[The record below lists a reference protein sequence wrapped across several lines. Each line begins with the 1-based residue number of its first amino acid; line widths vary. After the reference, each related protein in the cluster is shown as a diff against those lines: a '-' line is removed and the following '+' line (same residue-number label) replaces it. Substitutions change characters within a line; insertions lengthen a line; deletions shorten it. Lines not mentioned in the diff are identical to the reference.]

1 MAKKKDVTTD
11 NEIFVAQKLAED
23 ELNINEINK
32 PLEMLDFKS
41 FDNNKDLLDYQQQA
55 LINAFR
61 MLVAYFRDFKENKKE
76 FYAFYQK
83 HYSFAHCDF
92 AKKKLNPLLKSHFK
106 VENHCVSFENF
117 INRLAFYMAT
127 GSGKTIVIIKLVELL
142 SVAIRMGL
150 IPKKN
155 IMFFSANEHLIKQ
168 FEKEIEKYNRNKDY
182 FKQID
187 FKNLKSVTNKDFHHA
202 PKNSFIEK
210 IALFYYRADLMSD
223 EESKENLLNYKDYW
237 DNGENYVILDEAHK
251 GNKTES
257 KRQAIFSLLSLKGF
271 LFNFSATFTE
281 ESDLITAVYNLSVGE
296 WVKLGYGKESVLLK
310 KNNLN
315 AFKELKDLNDRE
327 KEIALLKAL
336 LLLGM
341 QKRHQTE
348 GYFYDPLMLVFTHS
362 VNVKNSDAEI
372 FFKTLA
378 RVIEN
383 DDGSDFL
390 KAKDDLLEEL
400 KNPEFLFSDDKD
412 KGYKV
417 NVFKES
423 LKSMD
428 FKGLKEEVFY
438 ASNGHIEVIINPK
451 NNQEI
456 AFKLN
461 TSDKVFCLIRI
472 GDITEWI
479 CEKLKSV
486 KVVSKNLSF
495 KEESYFSQIDKSSIN
510 ILVGSRTFDTGWDS
524 TRPSVILFLNIGLD
538 DDAKKLV
545 KQSFGRGVRIES
557 VKNQRQRLAYLDID
571 EAIKKDLKPNA
582 AMLETLFVIP
592 TNHASLEAILKIQK
606 ESENKGENRGSWR
619 EIKLEKTPI
628 KHALFVPCYRKE
640 QTNALKIS
648 PSASFKMSEKNF
660 KDLKEYFHL
669 MSEKHF
675 ILKHEIYDPKDY
687 TLLKEMIQTA
697 HFKKVPTWH
706 YKDLDHMISEIK
718 GKKGY
723 TLLKDLI
730 QTAHFKKVST
740 WHYKDLDH
748 MISEIKGKLYPNQKV
763 PKDEF
768 NALDSE
774 KIVHFKRI
782 KVRADKKEELIQT
795 IQEVKEYAPL
805 DKETLRIK
813 IAQGEIDPYDTE
825 KHKQD
830 KTFKVDE
837 AELLKLKEHYYT
849 PLIKAKNCDW
859 LKHVVKVESESD
871 FLEELLKI
879 VETLQENYDFWA
891 FSKID
896 EHLDNLFIPYFNNA
910 AERKFFPD
918 FIFWLQKGGTQIICF
933 IDPKGSKHTDYEHKA
948 DAYQLFKDK
957 IFNPKND
964 PNLKIKVVL
973 KFYGDKDDVGERY
986 RDDWIK
992 EGELK
997 DFFLKQL
1004 A

>member
-1 MAKKKDVTTD
+1 MAKKKDLTTH
-11 NEIFVAQKLAED
+11 NEIFVAQKLAEE
-23 ELNINEINK
+23 ELNANEINE

-41 FDNNKDLLDYQQQA
+41 FDNNKELLDYQQQA
-55 LINAFR
+55 LINAFK
-61 MLVAYFRDFKENKKE
+61 MLIAYFRDFKENKKE

-83 HYSFAHCDF
+83 HYSFANCDF
-92 AKKKLNPLLKSHFK
+92 AKKKLNPLLKNSFK
-106 VENHCVSFENF
+106 VENHCVKFENF

-187 FKNLKSVTNKDFHHA
+187 FKSLKSVKNKDFYHA
-202 PKNSFIEK
+202 PKDFFQK

-251 GNKTES
+251 GNKSES

-310 KNNLN
+310 KNNLS

-341 QKRHQTE
+341 QKRYKTE

-390 KAKDDLLEEL
+390 KAKEDLLEEL

-417 NVFKES
+417 KVFKEG

-510 ILVGSRTFDTGWDS
+510 ILVGSRTFETGWDS

-557 VKNQRQRLAYLDID
+557 VKNQRQRLAYLEID
-571 EAIKKDLKPNA
+571 EAIKDSLKPNA
-582 AMLETLFVIP
+582 AMLETLFVIA
-592 TNHASLEAILKIQK
+592 TKSESVKAILDLK
-606 ESENKGENRGSWR
+606 EESSDPSWC
-619 EIKLEKTPI
+619 EVELEKTPI
-628 KHALFVPCYRKE
+628 EHDLFVPCYQEKSIKATDLE
-640 QTNALKIS
+640 S
-648 PSASFKMSEKNF
+648 GSFKMSEKNF

-675 ILKHEIYDPKDY
+675 ILKHEIYNPKDY
-687 TLLKEMIQTA
+687 E
-697 HFKKVPTWH
+697 
-706 YKDLDHMISEIK
+706 
-718 GKKGY
+718 
-723 TLLKDLI
+723 LLKDLI
-730 QTAHFKKVST
+730 QTKRFEIELN
-740 WHYKDLDH
+740 WRYKDLDDL
-748 MISEIKGKLYPNQKV
+748 ISILKKRLYLNQKV

-768 NALDSE
+768 NALDDE

-782 KVRADKKEELIQT
+782 KVRTDKKEELVKT
-795 IQEVKEYAPL
+795 IQEVEEYAPL
-805 DKETLRIK
+805 DKERTK

-830 KTFKVDE
+830 RTFKVDG

-859 LKHVVKVESESD
+859 LKHVVKVKSESD

-879 VETLQENYDFWA
+879 TETLQENYDFWA

-896 EHLDNLFIPYFNNA
+896 EHLDNLFIPYFNGA
-910 AERKFFPD
+910 TERKFFPD

-957 IFNPKND
+957 IFNPKDD

-973 KFYGDKDDVGERY
+973 KFYGDKDEVGERY

>member
-1 MAKKKDVTTD
+1 MAKKKDLTSY
-11 NEIFVAQKLAED
+11 NEIFVAQKLAEE
-23 ELNINEINK
+23 ELNTNEINE
-32 PLEMLDFKS
+32 PLERLDFKS
-41 FDNNKDLLDYQQQA
+41 FDGNKELLDYQQQA

-61 MLVAYFRDFKENKKE
+61 MLVAYFRDFKGSKKE
-76 FYAFYQK
+76 FYAFYQE
-83 HYSFAHCDF
+83 HYSFANCDF
-92 AKKKLNPLLKSHFK
+92 TNKKLNHLLKAYFK

-142 SVAIRMGL
+142 SVAMGMGL

-155 IMFFSANEHLIKQ
+155 IMFFSANENLIKQ
-168 FEKEIEKYNRNKDY
+168 FEKEIEKYNRGKD
-182 FKQID
+182 FSKQID
-187 FKNLKSVTNKDFHHA
+187 FKNLKSITHKDFHRTS
-202 PKNSFIEK
+202 KDSLIEK
-210 IALFYYRADLMSD
+210 ITLFYYRADLMSD

-237 DNGENYVILDEAHK
+237 DNGENYVILDEVHK
-251 GNKTES
+251 GNKSES

-281 ESDLITAVYNLSVGE
+281 ESDLITSVYNLSVGE

-315 AFKELKDLNDRE
+315 AFKDLKDLNDRE

-341 QKRHQTE
+341 QKRYKTE
-348 GYFYDPLMLVFTHS
+348 GYFHDPLMLVFTHS
-362 VNVKNSDAEI
+362 VNVENSDAEI

-378 RVIEN
+378 CVIEN
-383 DDGSDFL
+383 DDGNDFV
-390 KAKDDLLEEL
+390 KAKEDLLEEL
-400 KNPEFLFSDDKD
+400 KDPEFLFSANKDKD
-412 KGYKV
+412 YKV
-417 NVFKES
+417 KVFKEG

-438 ASNGHIEVIINPK
+438 ASSGHIEVIINPK

-479 CEKLKSV
+479 HEKLKSV

-510 ILVGSRTFDTGWDS
+510 ILVGSRTFETGWDS

-571 EAIKKDLKPNA
+571 EAIKKALKPNA

-592 TNHASLEAILKIQK
+592 TNHASLEAILNIQE
-606 ESENKGENRGSWR
+606 ESENRGENGGSWR

-628 KHALFVPCYRKE
+628 KHDLFVPCYRKE
-640 QTNALKIS
+640 PTSILKIS
-648 PSASFKMSEKNF
+648 PNASFKMSEKNF
-660 KDLKEYFHL
+660 KDLKEYFNL

-687 TLLKEMIQTA
+687 ATLKDMIQKA
-697 HFKKVPTWH
+697 HFN
-706 YKDLDHMISEIK
+706 
-718 GKKGY
+718 
-723 TLLKDLI
+723 
-730 QTAHFKKVST
+730 KVST
-740 WHYKDLDH
+740 WHYKDLDY

-782 KVRADKKEELIQT
+782 KVKAGKKEVLIKT
-795 IQEVKEYAPL
+795 IQEVKEHVPL
-805 DKETLRIK
+805 DKETLIK
-813 IAQGEIDPYDTE
+813 KNAQVEIDSYDTE
-825 KHKQD
+825 KHKPD
-830 KTFKVDE
+830 RTFKVDD

-849 PLIKAKNCDW
+849 PLIKAKDCDW
-859 LKHVVKVESESD
+859 LKHVVKVKSEID
-871 FLEELLKI
+871 FLQELQDQETTK
-879 VETLQENYDFWA
+879 TLQANYDFWA

-896 EHLDNLFIPYFNNA
+896 EHLDNLFIPYIDGA
-910 AERKFFPD
+910 AERRFFPD
-918 FIFWLQKGGTQIICF
+918 FIFWLQKGDTQIICF
-933 IDPKGSKHTDYEHKA
+933 IDPKGTKISDYQHKA
-948 DAYQLFKDK
+948 DWYKILFKDRV
-957 IFNPKND
+957 FNSKDNPHF
-964 PNLKIKVVL
+964 KIKVVL
-973 KFYGDKDDVGERY
+973 KFYGNKDDVGENY
-986 RDDWIK
+986 RDDWIQK
-992 EGELK
+992 GKLN
-997 DFFLKQL
+997 DFFLTL
-1004 A
+1004 RD

>member
-1 MAKKKDVTTD
+1 MAKKKDLTTD
-11 NEIFVAQKLAED
+11 NEIFVAQKLAEE
-23 ELNINEINK
+23 ELNTNEINE
-32 PLEMLDFKS
+32 PLERLDFKS
-41 FDNNKDLLDYQQQA
+41 FDNNKELLDYQQQA

-61 MLVAYFRDFKENKKE
+61 MLAAYFRDFKENKKE

-83 HYSFAHCDF
+83 HYSFANCDF
-92 AKKKLNPLLKSHFK
+92 AKKKLNHLLKSHFK
-106 VENHCVSFENF
+106 VENDCVSFENF

-155 IMFFSANEHLIKQ
+155 IMFFSANENLIQQ

-182 FKQID
+182 SKQID
-187 FKNLKSVTNKDFHHA
+187 FKNLKSVKNKDFYHS
-202 PKNSFIEK
+202 PKGSFIEK
-210 IALFYYRADLMSD
+210 IALFYYRADLMND
-223 EESKENLLNYKDYW
+223 EESKENLLNYKDCW

-341 QKRHQTE
+341 QKRYQTE
-348 GYFYDPLMLVFTHS
+348 GYFHDPLMLVFTHS

-383 DDGSDFL
+383 DDESDFS
-390 KAKDDLLEEL
+390 KAKDELLEEL
-400 KNPEFLFSDDKD
+400 ESPEFLFSDGKD
-412 KGYKV
+412 QNYKIE
-417 NVFKES
+417 VFKKG
-423 LKSMD
+423 LNDMD
-428 FKGLKEEVFY
+428 FKGLKEAVFY

-461 TSDKVFCLIRI
+461 TSDKVFCLIKI

-479 CEKLKSV
+479 REKLKSV

-571 EAIKKDLKPNA
+571 EAVKKDLKPNA

-592 TNHASLEAILKIQK
+592 TNHASLEAILKFQK
-606 ESENKGENRGSWR
+606 ESENGGENRGSWH
-619 EIKLEKTPI
+619 EIKLEKTRI
-628 KHALFVPCYRKE
+628 EHALFVPCYRKE
-640 QTNALKIS
+640 QTNALKIP

-675 ILKHEIYDPKDY
+675 ILKHEFYNPKDY
-687 TLLKEMIQTA
+687 ELLKEMIQ
-697 HFKKVPTWH
+697 K
-706 YKDLDHMISEIK
+706 E
-718 GKKGY
+718 
-723 TLLKDLI
+723 
-730 QTAHFKKVST
+730 HFKKVST
-740 WHYKDLDH
+740 WHYKDLDY

-768 NALDSE
+768 NALDNE

-782 KVRADKKEELIQT
+782 QVKASKKEALMKA

-805 DKETLRIK
+805 DKERIK
-813 IAQGEIDPYDTE
+813 IAQGEIDPYDTD

-830 KTFKVDE
+830 RTFKVDG

-859 LKHVVKVESESD
+859 LKHVVKVKSESD

-879 VETLQENYDFWA
+879 TETLQENYDFWA

-896 EHLDNLFIPYFNNA
+896 EHLDNLFIPYIDNA
-910 AERKFFPD
+910 TERKFFPD
-918 FIFWLQKGGTQIICF
+918 FIFWLEKGGTQIICF
-933 IDPKGSKHTDYEHKA
+933 IDPKGTEHTSGLRKA
-948 DAYQLFKDK
+948 DPYKNLFKDK

-964 PNLKIKVVL
+964 PNFKIKVVL
-973 KFYGDKDDVGERY
+973 KFYGNKDRVPELY
-986 RDDWIK
+986 RDDWIEK
-992 EGELK
+992 GKLEYFFLDLK
-997 DFFLKQL
+997 DWPDFIERG
-1004 A
+1004 

>member
-1 MAKKKDVTTD
+1 MAKKKDLTTD
-11 NEIFVAQKLAED
+11 NEIFVAQKLAEE
-23 ELNINEINK
+23 ELNANEINE

-41 FDNNKDLLDYQQQA
+41 FDNNKELLDYQQQA

-61 MLVAYFRDFKENKKE
+61 VLVAYFRDFKENKKE

-92 AKKKLNPLLKSHFK
+92 THKKLHPLLKSHFK
-106 VENHCVSFENF
+106 VENGCVRFENF

-142 SVAIRMGL
+142 SVATRMGL

-182 FKQID
+182 SKQID
-187 FKNLKSVTNKDFHHA
+187 FKNLKSVKNKDFYHS
-202 PKNSFIEK
+202 PKDFFQK

-223 EESKENLLNYKDYW
+223 EESKENLLNYKDCW

-341 QKRHQTE
+341 QKRYKVK
-348 GYFYDPLMLVFTHS
+348 GYFHDPLMLVFTHS
-362 VNVKNSDAEI
+362 VNVENSDAEI

-383 DDGSDFL
+383 DDESDFL
-390 KAKDDLLEEL
+390 KAKEDLLEEL
-400 KNPEFLFSDDKD
+400 KNPEFLFSDDKNQN
-412 KGYKV
+412 YKIE
-417 NVFKES
+417 VFKEG

-438 ASNGHIEVIINPK
+438 ANNGHIEVIINPK

-479 CEKLKSV
+479 REKLKSV

-510 ILVGSRTFDTGWDS
+510 ILVGSRAFDTGWDS

-557 VKNQRQRLAYLDID
+557 VKNQRQRLAYLEID
-571 EAIKKDLKPNA
+571 GSIKKALKPNA

-592 TNHASLEAILKIQK
+592 TNHASLEAILKFQK

-675 ILKHEIYDPKDY
+675 ILKHEFYNPKDY
-687 TLLKEMIQTA
+687 ELLKEM
-697 HFKKVPTWH
+697 
-706 YKDLDHMISEIK
+706 
-718 GKKGY
+718 
-723 TLLKDLI
+723 I

-740 WHYKDLDH
+740 WHYKDLDY

-768 NALDSE
+768 NALDNE
-774 KIVHFKRI
+774 KIVHFKRV
-782 KVRADKKEELIQT
+782 KVRADKKEELVKK

-805 DKETLRIK
+805 DKETLRTK
-813 IAQGEIDPYDTE
+813 ITQGEIDSYDTE

-830 KTFKVDE
+830 RTFKVDG

-859 LKHVVKVESESD
+859 LKHVVKVKSESD

-879 VETLQENYDFWA
+879 TETLQENYDFWA

-896 EHLDNLFIPYFNNA
+896 EHLDNLFIPYIDNSTG
-910 AERKFFPD
+910 ERKFFPD
-918 FIFWLQKGGTQIICF
+918 FIFWLEKGGTQIICF
-933 IDPKGSKHTDYEHKA
+933 IDPKGTKLAEYQHKA

-957 IFNPKND
+957 VFNPKND

-973 KFYGDKDDVGERY
+973 KFYGDKDDVGDLY
-986 RDDWIK
+986 RDFWIEK
-992 EGELK
+992 GKLE
-997 DFFLKQL
+997 DFFLTLKPKFIERG
-1004 A
+1004 

>member
-1 MAKKKDVTTD
+1 MAKKKQEIRN
-11 NEIFVAQKLAED
+11 NEIFVAQKLAEE
-23 ELNINEINK
+23 ELNTNEIND

-41 FDNNKDLLDYQQQA
+41 FDNNKELLDYQQQA

-61 MLVAYFRDFKENKKE
+61 VLVAYFRDFKENKKE

-83 HYSFAHCDF
+83 HYSFANCDF

-106 VENHCVSFENF
+106 VENHCVRFENF

-142 SVAIRMGL
+142 SVAMGMGL

-155 IMFFSANEHLIKQ
+155 IMFFSANENLIKQ
-168 FEKEIEKYNRNKDY
+168 FEKEIEKYNRGKDY

-187 FKNLKSVTNKDFHHA
+187 FKSLKGVKNKDFYHA
-202 PKNSFIEK
+202 SKDFFQK

-223 EESKENLLNYKDYW
+223 EESKENLLNYKDCW
-237 DNGENYVILDEAHK
+237 DNGENYVILDEVHK
-251 GNKTES
+251 GNKSES
-257 KRQAIFSLLSLKGF
+257 KRQAIFSLLSLRGF

-327 KEIALLKAL
+327 KEITLLKAL

-341 QKRHQTE
+341 QKRYKVE

-362 VNVKNSDAEI
+362 VNVENSDAEI

-412 KGYKV
+412 KDYKV
-417 NVFKES
+417 KVFKES

-428 FKGLKEEVFY
+428 FKGLKEAIFY

-571 EAIKKDLKPNA
+571 EAIKEKLKPHA

-592 TNHASLEAILKIQK
+592 TNYASLEAILKFQK

-619 EIKLEKTPI
+619 EIKLERTPI
-628 KHALFVPCYRKE
+628 KHDLFVPCYRKE

-697 HFKKVPTWH
+697 HFKKV
-706 YKDLDHMISEIK
+706 
-718 GKKGY
+718 
-723 TLLKDLI
+723 
-730 QTAHFKKVST
+730 ST
-740 WHYKDLDH
+740 WHYKDLDY

-782 KVRADKKEELIQT
+782 KVRADKKEKLIQT

-805 DKETLRIK
+805 D
-813 IAQGEIDPYDTE
+813 TE

-830 KTFKVDE
+830 RTFKVGE

-859 LKHVVKVESESD
+859 LKHVVKVKSESD

-879 VETLQENYDFWA
+879 TETLQENYDFWA

-896 EHLDNLFIPYFNNA
+896 EHLDNLFIPYIENGA
-910 AERKFFPD
+910 TERKFFPD
-918 FIFWLQKGGTQIICF
+918 FIFWLQKSGTQIICF
-933 IDPKGSKHTDYEHKA
+933 IDPKGTEHTSGLRKA
-948 DAYQLFKDK
+948 DAYKLFKGKVFTPKDNPHFK
-957 IFNPKND
+957 IQ
-964 PNLKIKVVL
+964 VVL
-973 KFYGDKDDVGERY
+973 KFYGNKDRVPDDY
-986 RDDWIK
+986 RDH
-992 EGELK
+992 
-997 DFFLKQL
+997 
-1004 A
+1004 

>member
-1 MAKKKDVTTD
+1 MAKKKDLTSY

-23 ELNINEINK
+23 ELNTNEINE
-32 PLEMLDFKS
+32 PLERLDFKS
-41 FDNNKDLLDYQQQA
+41 FDSNKELLDYQQQA

-61 MLVAYFRDFKENKKE
+61 ILVAYFRDFKENKKE

-83 HYSFAHCDF
+83 HYSFANCDF
-92 AKKKLNPLLKSHFK
+92 TNKKLNPLLKSHFK
-106 VENHCVSFENF
+106 VENKCVSFENF

-142 SVAIRMGL
+142 SVAMGMGL

-155 IMFFSANEHLIKQ
+155 IMFFSANENLIKQ
-168 FEKEIEKYNRNKDY
+168 FEKEIEKYNRGKD
-182 FKQID
+182 FSKQID
-187 FKNLKSVTNKDFHHA
+187 FKNLKSITHKDFHRA
-202 PKNSFIEK
+202 PKGFFEK
-210 IALFYYRADLMSD
+210 ITLFYYRTDLMSD

-251 GNKTES
+251 GNKSES

-281 ESDLITAVYNLSVGE
+281 ESDLITSVYNLSVGE

-315 AFKELKDLNDRE
+315 AFKDLKDLNDRE

-341 QKRHQTE
+341 QKRYKTE
-348 GYFYDPLMLVFTHS
+348 GYFHDPLMLVFTHS
-362 VNVKNSDAEI
+362 VNVENSDAEI

-383 DDGSDFL
+383 DDGNDFI
-390 KAKDDLLEEL
+390 KAKEYLLEEI
-400 KNPEFLFSDDKD
+400 KDPEFLFSANKDKD
-412 KGYKV
+412 YKV
-417 NVFKES
+417 KVFKEG

-461 TSDKVFCLIRI
+461 TSDKVFCLIKI

-495 KEESYFSQIDKSSIN
+495 KEESYFSQIDRSSIN
-510 ILVGSRTFDTGWDS
+510 ILVGSRTFETGWDS

-592 TNHASLEAILKIQK
+592 TNHASLEAILTIQK
-606 ESENKGENRGSWR
+606 ESENRGENRGSWR

-640 QTNALKIS
+640 PTSILEL
-648 PSASFKMSEKNF
+648 PESASFKMSEKNF
-660 KDLKEYFHL
+660 KDLKEYFNL

-687 TLLKEMIQTA
+687 AMLKDMIQ
-697 HFKKVPTWH
+697 KVH
-706 YKDLDHMISEIK
+706 V
-718 GKKGY
+718 
-723 TLLKDLI
+723 
-730 QTAHFKKVST
+730 KKVST
-740 WHYKDLDH
+740 WHYKDLDY
-748 MISEIKGKLYPNQKV
+748 MISEIKGKLYPNKKV

-768 NALDSE
+768 NALDNE
-774 KIVHFKRI
+774 KIVHFKRV
-782 KVRADKKEELIQT
+782 KVKADKQEALVKT
-795 IQEVKEYAPL
+795 IQEVKEHVPL
-805 DKETLRIK
+805 DKETLIK
-813 IAQGEIDPYDTE
+813 KIVQGEIDPYDTE

-830 KTFKVDE
+830 KTFKVDD

-849 PLIKAKNCDW
+849 PLIKAKDCDW
-859 LKHVVKVESESD
+859 LKHVVKVKSESD
-871 FLEELLKI
+871 FLQELQDQKTTK
-879 VETLQENYDFWA
+879 TLQANYDFWA

-896 EHLDNLFIPYFNNA
+896 EHLDNLFIPYIDNGA
-910 AERKFFPD
+910 TERKFFPD
-918 FIFWLQKGGTQIICF
+918 FIFWLQKGDTQIICF
-933 IDPKGSKHTDYEHKA
+933 IDPKGITYADYERKA
-948 DAYQLFKDK
+948 DAYKLFKDK

-964 PNLKIKVVL
+964 PHCKIKKIKVVL
-973 KFYGDKDDVGERY
+973 KFYGNKDRVGDNY
-986 RDDWIK
+986 KDYWIK
-992 EGELK
+992 KGKLE
-997 DFFLKQL
+997 DFFLTLKD
-1004 A
+1004 

>member
-1 MAKKKDVTTD
+1 MAKKKDLTTD
-11 NEIFVAQKLAED
+11 NEIFVAQKLAEE
-23 ELNINEINK
+23 ELNTNEINE

-41 FDNNKDLLDYQQQA
+41 FDNNKELLDYQQQA

-61 MLVAYFRDFKENKKE
+61 VLVAYFRDFKESKKE

-83 HYSFAHCDF
+83 HYSFANCDF

-106 VENHCVSFENF
+106 VENHCVKFENF

-168 FEKEIEKYNRNKDY
+168 FEKEIEKYNRSKDY
-182 FKQID
+182 SKQID
-187 FKNLKSVTNKDFHHA
+187 FKNLKSVKNKDFYHS
-202 PKNSFIEK
+202 PKDSLMKE
-210 IALFYYRADLMSD
+210 IALFYYRADLMND

-251 GNKTES
+251 GNKSES
-257 KRQAIFSLLSLKGF
+257 KRQAIFSLLSQKGF

-310 KNNLN
+310 KNNLS

-341 QKRHQTE
+341 QKRHKVE

-378 RVIEN
+378 RMIEN

-390 KAKDDLLEEL
+390 KAKDELLEEL

-412 KGYKV
+412 QKYQKYKIE
-417 NVFKES
+417 VFKES
-423 LKSMD
+423 LKGMD

-479 CEKLKSV
+479 REKLKNV

-495 KEESYFSQIDKSSIN
+495 KEESYFNQIDKSSIN
-510 ILVGSRTFDTGWDS
+510 ILVGSRTFETGWDS

-557 VKNQRQRLAYLDID
+557 VKNQRQRLAYLEID

-592 TNHASLEAILKIQK
+592 TNHASLEAILKFQK

-628 KHALFVPCYRKE
+628 KHDLFVPCYRKE
-640 QTNALKIS
+640 QTNALKIP

-675 ILKHEIYDPKDY
+675 ILKHEIYNPKD
-687 TLLKEMIQTA
+687 
-697 HFKKVPTWH
+697 
-706 YKDLDHMISEIK
+706 
-718 GKKGY
+718 Y

-740 WHYKDLDH
+740 WHYKDLDY

-774 KIVHFKRI
+774 KIVHFKRV
-782 KVRADKKEELIQT
+782 KVRADKKEKLIQT

-805 DKETLRIK
+805 DKETLIMK
-813 IAQGEIDPYDTE
+813 IAQGEIDIDNID

-830 KTFKVDE
+830 RTFKVDE

-859 LKHVVKVESESD
+859 LKHVVKVKSESN

-879 VETLQENYDFWA
+879 TETLQENYDFWA

-896 EHLDNLFIPYFNNA
+896 EHLDNLFIPYIDNGA
-910 AERKFFPD
+910 TERRFFPD
-918 FIFWLQKGGTQIICF
+918 FIFWLQKSGTQFICF
-933 IDPKGSKHTDYEHKA
+933 IDPKGSKYTDYEHKA
-948 DAYQLFKDK
+948 DAYKLFKDK
-957 IFNPKND
+957 VFNPKDN

-973 KFYGDKDDVGERY
+973 KFYGNKDDVGERY

>member
-1 MAKKKDVTTD
+1 MAKKKQEVRN
-11 NEIFVAQKLAED
+11 NEIFVAQKLAEE
-23 ELNINEINK
+23 ELNANEINE
-32 PLEMLDFKS
+32 PLERLDFKS
-41 FDNNKDLLDYQQQA
+41 FDNNKELLDYQQQA

-61 MLVAYFRDFKENKKE
+61 VLVAYFRDFKENKKE

-83 HYSFAHCDF
+83 HYAFANCDF

-155 IMFFSANEHLIKQ
+155 IMFFSANENLIQQ
-168 FEKEIEKYNRNKDY
+168 FKKEIEKYNRGKD
-182 FKQID
+182 FSKQID
-187 FKNLKSVTNKDFHHA
+187 FKSLKSVTNKDFYRA
-202 PKNSFIEK
+202 PKDFFIEK

-223 EESKENLLNYKDYW
+223 EESKENLLNYKDCW

-251 GNKTES
+251 GNKSES
-257 KRQAIFSLLSLKGF
+257 KRQAIFSLLSQKGF

-341 QKRHQTE
+341 QKRYKTE

-378 RVIEN
+378 CVIEN

-390 KAKDDLLEEL
+390 KAKDELLEEL

-417 NVFKES
+417 KVFKES

-438 ASNGHIEVIINPK
+438 ANNGHIEVIINPK

-510 ILVGSRTFDTGWDS
+510 ILVGSRAFDTGWDS

-571 EAIKKDLKPNA
+571 ETVKKDLKPNA

-592 TNHASLEAILKIQK
+592 TNHASLEAILKFQK
-606 ESENKGENRGSWR
+606 ESENGGENRGSWR
-619 EIKLEKTPI
+619 EIKLEKTPM

-640 QTNALKIS
+640 QTSILKL
-648 PSASFKMSEKNF
+648 PESASFKMSGENF
-660 KDLKEYFHL
+660 KDLKEYFNL

-687 TLLKEMIQTA
+687 TLLKDMIQ
-697 HFKKVPTWH
+697 K
-706 YKDLDHMISEIK
+706 E
-718 GKKGY
+718 
-723 TLLKDLI
+723 
-730 QTAHFKKVST
+730 HFKKVST
-740 WHYKDLDH
+740 WHYKDLDY

-768 NALDSE
+768 NALDNE
-774 KIVHFKRI
+774 KIVHFKRV
-782 KVRADKKEELIQT
+782 KVKADKKEKLIQT

-805 DKETLRIK
+805 DKETLRTK
-813 IAQGEIDPYDTE
+813 IAQGEIDIDNID

-830 KTFKVDE
+830 RTFKVDD

-849 PLIKAKNCDW
+849 PLIKAKNCNW
-859 LKHVVKVESESD
+859 LKHVVKVKSESY

-879 VETLQENYDFWA
+879 TETLQENYDFWA

-896 EHLDNLFIPYFNNA
+896 EYLDNLFIPYIDNA
-910 AERKFFPD
+910 TERKFFPD
-918 FIFWLQKGGTQIICF
+918 FIFWLQKGDTQIICF

-986 RDDWIK
+986 RDLWIEK
-992 EGELK
+992 GKLEYFFLDLK
-997 DFFLKQL
+997 DWPDFIERG
-1004 A
+1004 

>member
-1 MAKKKDVTTD
+1 MAKKKDLTTD
-11 NEIFVAQKLAED
+11 NEIFVAQKLAEE
-23 ELNINEINK
+23 ELNTNEIND

-41 FDNNKDLLDYQQQA
+41 FDSNKELLDYQQQA

-83 HYSFAHCDF
+83 HYLFANCDF

-106 VENHCVSFENF
+106 VENGCVSFENF

-155 IMFFSANEHLIKQ
+155 IMFFSANENLIKQ
-168 FEKEIEKYNRNKDY
+168 FEKEIEKYNRGKDY

-202 PKNSFIEK
+202 PKGSFIEK
-210 IALFYYRADLMSD
+210 IPLFYYRADLMND

-251 GNKTES
+251 GNKSES

-310 KNNLN
+310 KNDLN

-341 QKRHQTE
+341 QKRYQTE

-390 KAKDDLLEEL
+390 KAKEDLLEEL

-412 KGYKV
+412 KDYKV
-417 NVFKES
+417 KVFKEG

-438 ASNGHIEVIINPK
+438 ANNGHIEVIINPK

-461 TSDKVFCLIRI
+461 TSDKVFCLIKI

-557 VKNQRQRLAYLDID
+557 VKNQRQRLAYSDID
-571 EAIKKDLKPNA
+571 KAIKKDLKPNA
-582 AMLETLFVIP
+582 AMLETLFVIA
-592 TNHASLEAILKIQK
+592 TKSESVKAILDLK
-606 ESENKGENRGSWR
+606 EESSDPSWC
-619 EIKLEKTPI
+619 EVELEKTPI
-628 KHALFVPCYRKE
+628 EHALFVPCYQEKSIKATDL
-640 QTNALKIS
+640 QS
-648 PSASFKMSEKNF
+648 GSFKMSAKNF

-687 TLLKEMIQTA
+687 E
-697 HFKKVPTWH
+697 
-706 YKDLDHMISEIK
+706 
-718 GKKGY
+718 
-723 TLLKDLI
+723 LLKDLI
-730 QTAHFKKVST
+730 QTKRFEIELN
-740 WHYKDLDH
+740 WHYKDLDNL
-748 MISEIKGKLYPNQKV
+748 ISILKKRLYLNQKV

-768 NALDSE
+768 NALDDE
-774 KIVHFKRI
+774 KIVHFKRV
-782 KVRADKKEELIQT
+782 KVRADKKEELVKA

-805 DKETLRIK
+805 DKERIK

-830 KTFKVDE
+830 KTFKVDD

-859 LKHVVKVESESD
+859 LKHVVKVESEID
-871 FLEELLKI
+871 FLQELQETETIK
-879 VETLQENYDFWA
+879 TLQENYDFWA

-896 EHLDNLFIPYFNNA
+896 ERLDNLFIPYFNSA
-910 AERKFFPD
+910 TERHFFPD

-933 IDPKGSKHTDYEHKA
+933 IDPKGTEHTSSLRKA
-948 DAYQLFKDK
+948 YWYKKLFKDK

-973 KFYGDKDDVGERY
+973 KFYGDKDKMVEG
-986 RDDWIK
+986 RDLWIK
-992 EGELK
+992 KGELK

>member
-1 MAKKKDVTTD
+1 MAKKKQEVRN

-23 ELNINEINK
+23 ELNTNEINE
-32 PLEMLDFKS
+32 PLERLDFKS
-41 FDNNKDLLDYQQQA
+41 FDNNKELLDYQQQA

-83 HYSFAHCDF
+83 HYSFTNCDF

-106 VENHCVSFENF
+106 VENHCVKFENF

-187 FKNLKSVTNKDFHHA
+187 FKSLKSVKNKDFYHA
-202 PKNSFIEK
+202 PKDFLMKK
-210 IALFYYRADLMSD
+210 IVLFYYRADLMSD

-327 KEIALLKAL
+327 KEIVLLKAL

-341 QKRHQTE
+341 QKRYKTE

-362 VNVKNSDAEI
+362 VNVENSDAEI

-390 KAKDDLLEEL
+390 KAKEDLLEEL

-412 KGYKV
+412 KNYKV
-417 NVFKES
+417 KVFKES

-461 TSDKVFCLIRI
+461 TSDKVFCLIKI

-510 ILVGSRTFDTGWDS
+510 ILVGSRTFETGWDS

-582 AMLETLFVIP
+582 AMLETLFVIA
-592 TNHASLEAILKIQK
+592 TKSESVKAILDLK
-606 ESENKGENRGSWR
+606 EESSDPSWC
-619 EIKLEKTPI
+619 EVELEKAPI
-628 KHALFVPCYRKE
+628 EHALFVPCYQEKSIKATDL
-640 QTNALKIS
+640 QS
-648 PSASFKMSEKNF
+648 GSFKMSEKNF

-669 MSEKHF
+669 MSEKYF
-675 ILKHEIYDPKDY
+675 ILKHEIYNPKDY
-687 TLLKEMIQTA
+687 TLLKEMIQTKR
-697 HFKKVPTWH
+697 FEIELNWH
-706 YKDLDHMISEIK
+706 YKDLD
-718 GKKGY
+718 
-723 TLLKDLI
+723 DLI
-730 QTAHFKKVST
+730 SILKKR
-740 WHYKDLDH
+740 
-748 MISEIKGKLYPNQKV
+748 LYLNQKV

-768 NALDSE
+768 NALDNE
-774 KIVHFKRI
+774 KIVHFKRV
-782 KVRADKKEELIQT
+782 KVRADKKEKLIQT

-805 DKETLRIK
+805 DKERKK

-825 KHKQD
+825 KHKQN
-830 KTFKVDE
+830 KTFKVDG

-859 LKHVVKVESESD
+859 LKHVVKVKSESD

-879 VETLQENYDFWA
+879 TKTLQENYDFWA

-896 EHLDNLFIPYFNNA
+896 EHLDNLFIPYIGEHA
-910 AERKFFPD
+910 TERKFFPD
-918 FIFWLQKGGTQIICF
+918 FIFWLQKSGTQIICF
-933 IDPKGSKHTDYEHKA
+933 IDPKESKHTDYEHKA

-957 IFNPKND
+957 IFNPKDD
-964 PNLKIKVVL
+964 PNFKIKVVL
-973 KFYGDKDDVGERY
+973 KFYGNKDDVGERY

>member
-1 MAKKKDVTTD
+1 MAKKKQEVKN
-11 NEIFVAQKLAED
+11 NEIFVAQKLAEE
-23 ELNINEINK
+23 ELNINEINDS
-32 PLEMLDFKS
+32 LEMLDFKS
-41 FDNNKDLLDYQQQA
+41 FDNNKELLDYQQQA

-61 MLVAYFRDFKENKKE
+61 VLVAYFRDFKENKKE

-83 HYSFAHCDF
+83 HYSFANCDF
-92 AKKKLNPLLKSHFK
+92 AKKKLNHLLKSYFK
-106 VENHCVSFENF
+106 VENHCVRFENF

-155 IMFFSANEHLIKQ
+155 IMFFSANEYLIKQ

-182 FKQID
+182 SKQID
-187 FKNLKSVTNKDFHHA
+187 FKNLKSVKNKDFYHS
-202 PKNSFIEK
+202 PKDSFIEK
-210 IALFYYRADLMSD
+210 IVLFYYRADLMSD
-223 EESKENLLNYKDYW
+223 EESKENLLNYKDCW
-237 DNGENYVILDEAHK
+237 DNGENYVILDEVHK

-310 KNNLN
+310 KNNLS

-341 QKRHQTE
+341 QKRYKTE
-348 GYFYDPLMLVFTHS
+348 GYFHDPLMLVFTHS
-362 VNVKNSDAEI
+362 VNVENSDAEI
-372 FFKTLA
+372 FFKTLV

-400 KNPEFLFSDDKD
+400 KSPEFLFSDGKNQD
-412 KGYKV
+412 YKIG
-417 NVFKES
+417 VFKES
-423 LKSMD
+423 LNRLD

-479 CEKLKSV
+479 HEKLKSV

-571 EAIKKDLKPNA
+571 EAIKENLKPNA
-582 AMLETLFVIP
+582 AMLETLFVIA
-592 TNHASLEAILKIQK
+592 TKSESVKAILDLK
-606 ESENKGENRGSWR
+606 EESSDPSWC
-619 EIKLEKTPI
+619 EVELEKTHI
-628 KHALFVPCYRKE
+628 DHALLFVPCYQEKSIKATDLE
-640 QTNALKIS
+640 S
-648 PSASFKMSEKNF
+648 GSFKMSEKNF

-675 ILKHEIYDPKDY
+675 ILKHEIYNPKDY
-687 TLLKEMIQTA
+687 ALLKEMIQTKR
-697 HFKKVPTWH
+697 FEIELNWH
-706 YKDLDHMISEIK
+706 YKDLD
-718 GKKGY
+718 Y
-723 TLLKDLI
+723 
-730 QTAHFKKVST
+730 
-740 WHYKDLDH
+740 

-768 NALDSE
+768 NALDNE

-782 KVRADKKEELIQT
+782 KVKADKKEKLIQT

-805 DKETLRIK
+805 DK
-813 IAQGEIDPYDTE
+813 D

-830 KTFKVDE
+830 RTFKVGD

-849 PLIKAKNCDW
+849 PLIKAKNCGW
-859 LKHVVKVESESD
+859 LKHVVKVESEID
-871 FLEELLKI
+871 FLKELQKT
-879 VETLQENYDFWA
+879 ETMKTLQENYDFWA

-896 EHLDNLFIPYFNNA
+896 EHLDNLFIPYFNGA
-910 AERKFFPD
+910 TERKFFPD

-933 IDPKGSKHTDYEHKA
+933 IDPKGTEHISSQRKA
-948 DAYQLFKDK
+948 VWYKKLFKDK
-957 IFNPKND
+957 VFNPKND
-964 PNLKIKVVL
+964 PHFKIKVVL
-973 KFYGDKDDVGERY
+973 KFYGDKDKVVEG
-986 RDDWIK
+986 RDYWIK
-992 EGELK
+992 KGELK

>member
-1 MAKKKDVTTD
+1 MAKKKDLTTY
-11 NEIFVAQKLAED
+11 NEIFVAQKLAEE
-23 ELNINEINK
+23 ELNTNEINE
-32 PLEMLDFKS
+32 PLERLDFKS
-41 FDNNKDLLDYQQQA
+41 FDNNKELLDYQQQA

-61 MLVAYFRDFKENKKE
+61 MLVAYFRDFKGSKKE
-76 FYAFYQK
+76 FYAFYQER
-83 HYSFAHCDF
+83 YSFANCDF
-92 AKKKLNPLLKSHFK
+92 TNKKLNPLLKSHFK

-155 IMFFSANEHLIKQ
+155 IMFFSANENLIKQ
-168 FEKEIEKYNRNKDY
+168 FEKEIEKYNRGKD
-182 FKQID
+182 FSKQID
-187 FKNLKSVTNKDFHHA
+187 FKNLKSITHKDFHRT
-202 PKNSFIEK
+202 PKDFFEK
-210 IALFYYRADLMSD
+210 IALFYYRADLMND

-251 GNKTES
+251 GNKSES

-281 ESDLITAVYNLSVGE
+281 ESDLITSVYNLSVGE

-315 AFKELKDLNDRE
+315 AFKDLKDLNDRE

-341 QKRHQTE
+341 QKRYKTE
-348 GYFYDPLMLVFTHS
+348 GYFHDPLMLVFTHS
-362 VNVKNSDAEI
+362 VNVENSDAEI

-383 DDGSDFL
+383 DDGNDFV
-390 KAKDDLLEEL
+390 KAKEDLLEEI
-400 KNPEFLFSDDKD
+400 KDPEFLFSDDKD
-412 KGYKV
+412 KDYKV
-417 NVFKES
+417 KVFKEG

-438 ASNGHIEVIINPK
+438 ANSGHIEVIINPK

-461 TSDKVFCLIRI
+461 TSDKVFCLIKI

-495 KEESYFSQIDKSSIN
+495 KEESYFSQIDRSSIN
-510 ILVGSRTFDTGWDS
+510 ILVGSRTFETGWDS

-571 EAIKKDLKPNA
+571 ETIKKDLKPNA

-592 TNHASLEAILKIQK
+592 TNHASLEAILNIQK
-606 ESENKGENRGSWR
+606 ESENRGENRGSWR
-619 EIKLEKTPI
+619 EITLEKTPI

-640 QTNALKIS
+640 PTSVLEL
-648 PSASFKMSEKNF
+648 PESASFKMSEKNF
-660 KDLKEYFHL
+660 KDLKEYFNL

-687 TLLKEMIQTA
+687 EQLKKMIQ
-697 HFKKVPTWH
+697 K
-706 YKDLDHMISEIK
+706 E
-718 GKKGY
+718 
-723 TLLKDLI
+723 
-730 QTAHFKKVST
+730 HFKKVST
-740 WHYKDLDH
+740 WHYKDLDY

-768 NALDSE
+768 NALDNE

-782 KVRADKKEELIQT
+782 KVKADKQEELIKT
-795 IQEVKEYAPL
+795 IQEVKEHAPL

-830 KTFKVDE
+830 KTFKVDD

-849 PLIKAKNCDW
+849 PLIKAKDCDW
-859 LKHVVKVESESD
+859 LKHVIKVKSEID
-871 FLEELLKI
+871 FLQELQDQETTK
-879 VETLQENYDFWA
+879 TLQENYDFWA

-896 EHLDNLFIPYFNNA
+896 EHLDNLFIPYINNV
-910 AERKFFPD
+910 AERRFFPD
-918 FIFWLQKGGTQIICF
+918 FIFWLQKGDTQIICF
-933 IDPKGSKHTDYEHKA
+933 IDPKGITYADYEHKA
-948 DAYQLFKDK
+948 DAYKLFNDK

-964 PNLKIKVVL
+964 PNFKIKVVL
-973 KFYGDKDDVGERY
+973 KFYGDKDRVGDNY
-986 RDDWIK
+986 RDYWIQK
-992 EGELK
+992 GKLN
-997 DFFLKQL
+997 DFFLTLKD
-1004 A
+1004 

>member
-1 MAKKKDVTTD
+1 MAKKKDLTTD

-23 ELNINEINK
+23 ELNTNEVNE

-41 FDNNKDLLDYQQQA
+41 FDSNKELLDYQQQA

-61 MLVAYFRDFKENKKE
+61 MLIAYFRDFKENKKE

-83 HYSFAHCDF
+83 HYSFANCDF
-92 AKKKLNPLLKSHFK
+92 AKKKLNPLLKNSFK
-106 VENHCVSFENF
+106 VENHCVKFENF

-182 FKQID
+182 SKQID
-187 FKNLKSVTNKDFHHA
+187 FKSLKSVTHKDFHHA
-202 PKNSFIEK
+202 PKGSFIEK

-251 GNKTES
+251 GNKSES

-341 QKRHQTE
+341 QKRYQTE

-372 FFKTLA
+372 FFKTLV

-390 KAKDDLLEEL
+390 KAKEDLLEEL
-400 KNPEFLFSDDKD
+400 KQPEFLFSDDKD
-412 KGYKV
+412 KDYKV
-417 NVFKES
+417 KVFKEG

-461 TSDKVFCLIRI
+461 TSDKVFCLIKI

-510 ILVGSRTFDTGWDS
+510 ILVGSRAFDTGWDS

-571 EAIKKDLKPNA
+571 EAIKKDLKPHA
-582 AMLETLFVIP
+582 AMLETLFVIA
-592 TNHASLEAILKIQK
+592 TKSESVKAILDLK
-606 ESENKGENRGSWR
+606 EESSDPSWC
-619 EIKLEKTPI
+619 EVELEKTPI
-628 KHALFVPCYRKE
+628 EHALFVPCYQEKSIKATDL
-640 QTNALKIS
+640 QS
-648 PSASFKMSEKNF
+648 GSFKMSEKNF

-675 ILKHEIYDPKDY
+675 ILKHEIYNPKDY
-687 TLLKEMIQTA
+687 ELLKEM
-697 HFKKVPTWH
+697 
-706 YKDLDHMISEIK
+706 
-718 GKKGY
+718 
-723 TLLKDLI
+723 I

-740 WHYKDLDH
+740 WHYKDLDY

-774 KIVHFKRI
+774 KIVHFKRV
-782 KVRADKKEELIQT
+782 KVRADKKEKLIQT

-805 DKETLRIK
+805 DKERIK

-830 KTFKVDE
+830 RTFKVDE
-837 AELLKLKEHYYT
+837 AELLKLKEHYYI

-859 LKHVVKVESESD
+859 LKHVVKVKSESD

-879 VETLQENYDFWA
+879 TETLQESYDFWA

-896 EHLDNLFIPYFNNA
+896 EHLDNLFIPYIDNGA
-910 AERKFFPD
+910 TERKFFPD
-918 FIFWLQKGGTQIICF
+918 FIFWLEKGDTQIICF
-933 IDPKGSKHTDYEHKA
+933 IDPKGTKIAEYEHKA
-948 DAYQLFKDK
+948 DAYKLFKDK
-957 IFNPKND
+957 VFSSKND
-964 PNLKIKVVL
+964 PNFKIKVVL
-973 KFYGDKDDVGERY
+973 KFYGNKDDVGERY

>member
-1 MAKKKDVTTD
+1 MAKKKDLTTH

-23 ELNINEINK
+23 ELNTNEINE
-32 PLEMLDFKS
+32 PLERLDFKS
-41 FDNNKDLLDYQQQA
+41 FDNNKELLDYQQQA

-61 MLVAYFRDFKENKKE
+61 MLVAYFKDFKENKKE
-76 FYAFYQK
+76 FYAFYQE
-83 HYSFAHCDF
+83 HYSFANCDF
-92 AKKKLNPLLKSHFK
+92 TNKKLNHLLKSHFK
-106 VENHCVSFENF
+106 VKNQRVSFENF

-142 SVAIRMGL
+142 SVAMGMGL

-155 IMFFSANEHLIKQ
+155 IMFFSANENLIKQ
-168 FEKEIEKYNRNKDY
+168 FEKEIEKYNRGKD
-182 FKQID
+182 FSKQID
-187 FKNLKSVTNKDFHHA
+187 FKNFKSVTHKDFHRA
-202 PKNSFIEK
+202 PKDFFEK
-210 IALFYYRADLMSD
+210 IALFYYRADLMND

-251 GNKTES
+251 GNKSES

-281 ESDLITAVYNLSVGE
+281 ESDLITSVYNLSVGE

-315 AFKELKDLNDRE
+315 AFKESKDLNDRE

-341 QKRHQTE
+341 QKRYKTE
-348 GYFYDPLMLVFTHS
+348 GYFHDPLMLVFTHS
-362 VNVKNSDAEI
+362 VNVENSDAEI

-383 DDGSDFL
+383 DDESDFV
-390 KAKDDLLEEL
+390 KAKEDLLEEL
-400 KNPEFLFSDDKD
+400 KDPEFLFSGNKDKD
-412 KGYKV
+412 YKV
-417 NVFKES
+417 KVFKEG

-428 FKGLKEEVFY
+428 FKGLKEAVFY

-461 TSDKVFCLIRI
+461 TSDKVFCLIKI

-479 CEKLKSV
+479 DEKLKSV

-510 ILVGSRTFDTGWDS
+510 ILVGSRTFETGWDS

-557 VKNQRQRLAYLDID
+557 VKNQRQRLAYLEIN
-571 EAIKKDLKPNA
+571 EAIKENLKPNA

-592 TNHASLEAILKIQK
+592 TNHASLKAILKFQK
-606 ESENKGENRGSWR
+606 ESENRGENRGSWR

-640 QTNALKIS
+640 PTSVLELPEN
-648 PSASFKMSEKNF
+648 ASFKMSEKNF
-660 KDLKEYFHL
+660 KDLKEYFNL

-687 TLLKEMIQTA
+687 AMLKDMIQ
-697 HFKKVPTWH
+697 KV
-706 YKDLDHMISEIK
+706 
-718 GKKGY
+718 
-723 TLLKDLI
+723 
-730 QTAHFKKVST
+730 HFKKVST
-740 WHYKDLDH
+740 WHYKDLDY

-768 NALDSE
+768 NALDNE
-774 KIVHFKRI
+774 KIVHFKRV
-782 KVRADKKEELIQT
+782 KVRADKKEKLIQT
-795 IQEVKEYAPL
+795 IQEVKEHAPL

-813 IAQGEIDPYDTE
+813 IAQGEIDPYDAE
-825 KHKQD
+825 KHKQN
-830 KTFKVDE
+830 KTFEVDD

-859 LKHVVKVESESD
+859 LKHVVKAESEID
-871 FLEELLKI
+871 FLKELQETETIK
-879 VETLQENYDFWA
+879 TLQENYDFWA

-896 EHLDNLFIPYFNNA
+896 EYLDNLFIPYIDNA

-918 FIFWLQKGGTQIICF
+918 FIFWLQKSGTQIICF

-973 KFYGDKDDVGERY
+973 KFYGNKDKVADGY
-986 RDDWIK
+986 RDYWIK
-992 EGELK
+992 KGKLN
-997 DFFLKQL
+997 DFFLTMKD
-1004 A
+1004 

>member
-1 MAKKKDVTTD
+1 MAKKKQEVRN
-11 NEIFVAQKLAED
+11 NEIFVAQKLAEE
-23 ELNINEINK
+23 ELNINEIND

-41 FDNNKDLLDYQQQA
+41 FDNNKELLDYQQQA

-61 MLVAYFRDFKENKKE
+61 MLIAYFRDFKENKKE

-83 HYSFAHCDF
+83 HYSFANCDF
-92 AKKKLNPLLKSHFK
+92 AKKKLNDLLKNSFK
-106 VENHCVSFENF
+106 VENHCVKFENF

-142 SVAIRMGL
+142 SVAMGMGL

-155 IMFFSANEHLIKQ
+155 IMFFSTNEHLIKQ

-182 FKQID
+182 SKQID
-187 FKNLKSVTNKDFHHA
+187 FKNLKGVKNKDFYHA
-202 PKNSFIEK
+202 PKDFLMEK
-210 IALFYYRADLMSD
+210 IALFYYRADLMND
-223 EESKENLLNYKDYW
+223 EESKENLLNYKDCW

-281 ESDLITAVYNLSVGE
+281 ESDLITSVYNLSVGE

-315 AFKELKDLNDRE
+315 AFKDLKDLNNRE

-341 QKRHQTE
+341 QKRYKTE
-348 GYFYDPLMLVFTHS
+348 GYFHDPLMLVFTHS

-383 DDGSDFL
+383 DDGNDFS
-390 KAKDDLLEEL
+390 KAKEDLLEEI
-400 KNPEFLFSDDKD
+400 KNPEFLFSDGKNQN
-412 KGYKV
+412 YKIE
-417 NVFKES
+417 VFKES

-428 FKGLKEEVFY
+428 FKGLKEAVFY

-472 GDITEWI
+472 GDIIEWI
-479 CEKLKSV
+479 HEKLKSV

-582 AMLETLFVIP
+582 AMLETLFVIA
-592 TNHASLEAILKIQK
+592 TKSESVKAILDLK
-606 ESENKGENRGSWR
+606 EESSDPSWY
-619 EIKLEKTPI
+619 EVELEKTPI
-628 KHALFVPCYRKE
+628 EHALFVPCYQEKCIKATDLE
-640 QTNALKIS
+640 S
-648 PSASFKMSEKNF
+648 GSFKMSEKNF

-675 ILKHEIYDPKDY
+675 ILKHEIYNPKD
-687 TLLKEMIQTA
+687 
-697 HFKKVPTWH
+697 
-706 YKDLDHMISEIK
+706 
-718 GKKGY
+718 Y

-730 QTAHFKKVST
+730 QTKRFEIELN
-740 WHYKDLDH
+740 WHYKDLDDL
-748 MISEIKGKLYPNQKV
+748 ISILKKRLYLNQKV

-768 NALDSE
+768 NALDDE
-774 KIVHFKRI
+774 KIVHFKRV
-782 KVRADKKEELIQT
+782 KVRADKKEKLIQT

-805 DKETLRIK
+805 DKETLRMK
-813 IAQGEIDPYDTE
+813 IAQGEIDIDNID

-830 KTFKVDE
+830 RTFKVDE

-859 LKHVVKVESESD
+859 LKHVVKVKSESD

-879 VETLQENYDFWA
+879 TETLQENYDFWA

-896 EHLDNLFIPYFNNA
+896 EHLDNLFIPYIDNSA
-910 AERKFFPD
+910 TERKFFPD
-918 FIFWLQKGGTQIICF
+918 FIFWLEKGGTQIICF
-933 IDPKGSKHTDYEHKA
+933 IDPKGTEHTSSLRKA
-948 DAYQLFKDK
+948 YWYKELFKDK
-957 IFNPKND
+957 VFNPKDD
-964 PNLKIKVVL
+964 PNFKIKVVL
-973 KFYGDKDDVGERY
+973 KFYGDKDKVVES
-986 RDDWIK
+986 RDLWIK
-992 EGELK
+992 KGELK

>member
-1 MAKKKDVTTD
+1 MAKKKDLTTH

-23 ELNINEINK
+23 ELNTNEINE
-32 PLEMLDFKS
+32 PLERLDFKS
-41 FDNNKDLLDYQQQA
+41 FDSNKELLDYQQQA

-61 MLVAYFRDFKENKKE
+61 MLVAYFKDFKENKKE
-76 FYAFYQK
+76 FYAFYQE
-83 HYSFAHCDF
+83 HYSFANCDF
-92 AKKKLNPLLKSHFK
+92 TNKKLNHLLKSHFK
-106 VENHCVSFENF
+106 VENKRVSFENF

-142 SVAIRMGL
+142 SVAMGMGL

-155 IMFFSANEHLIKQ
+155 IMFFSANENLIKQ
-168 FEKEIEKYNRNKDY
+168 FEKEIEKYNRGKD
-182 FKQID
+182 FSKQID
-187 FKNLKSVTNKDFHHA
+187 FKNLKSVTHKDFHRA
-202 PKNSFIEK
+202 PKDFFEK
-210 IALFYYRADLMSD
+210 IALFYYRADLMND

-251 GNKTES
+251 GNKSES

-341 QKRHQTE
+341 QKRYKTE
-348 GYFYDPLMLVFTHS
+348 GYFHDPLMLVFTHS
-362 VNVKNSDAEI
+362 VNVENSDAEI

-383 DDGSDFL
+383 NDESDFL
-390 KAKDDLLEEL
+390 KAKEDLLEEL
-400 KNPEFLFSDDKD
+400 KNLEFLFSDSKDKD
-412 KGYKV
+412 YKV
-417 NVFKES
+417 KVFKEG

-438 ASNGHIEVIINPK
+438 ANSGHIEVIINPK

-461 TSDKVFCLIRI
+461 TSDKIFCLIKI

-479 CEKLKSV
+479 HEKLKSV

-510 ILVGSRTFDTGWDS
+510 ILVGSRTFETGWDS

-571 EAIKKDLKPNA
+571 EAIKKALKPNA

-592 TNHASLEAILKIQK
+592 TNHASLEAILKFQK

-675 ILKHEIYDPKDY
+675 ILKHEIYNPKDY

-697 HFKKVPTWH
+697 HFKKV
-706 YKDLDHMISEIK
+706 
-718 GKKGY
+718 
-723 TLLKDLI
+723 
-730 QTAHFKKVST
+730 ST
-740 WHYKDLDH
+740 WHYKDLDY

-768 NALDSE
+768 NALDNE
-774 KIVHFKRI
+774 KIVHFKRV

-805 DKETLRIK
+805 DKETLIMK
-813 IAQGEIDPYDTE
+813 IAQGEIDIDNID

-830 KTFKVDE
+830 RTFKVDE

-859 LKHVVKVESESD
+859 LKHVVKVKSESD

-879 VETLQENYDFWA
+879 TETLQENYDFWA

-896 EHLDNLFIPYFNNA
+896 EHLDNLFIPYIDNGA
-910 AERKFFPD
+910 TERRFFPD
-918 FIFWLQKGGTQIICF
+918 FIFWLQKSGTQIICF

-957 IFNPKND
+957 IFNPKDD

-973 KFYGDKDDVGERY
+973 KFYGDKDGVGERY
-986 RDDWIK
+986 RDLWIEK
-992 EGELK
+992 GKLEY
-997 DFFLKQL
+997 FFLDL
-1004 A
+1004 NN

>member
-1 MAKKKDVTTD
+1 M
-11 NEIFVAQKLAED
+11 
-23 ELNINEINK
+23 
-32 PLEMLDFKS
+32 
-41 FDNNKDLLDYQQQA
+41 
-55 LINAFR
+55 
-61 MLVAYFRDFKENKKE
+61 
-76 FYAFYQK
+76 
-83 HYSFAHCDF
+83 
-92 AKKKLNPLLKSHFK
+92 
-106 VENHCVSFENF
+106 
-117 INRLAFYMAT
+117 
-127 GSGKTIVIIKLVELL
+127 G
-142 SVAIRMGL
+142 MGL

-155 IMFFSANEHLIKQ
+155 IMFFSANENLIKQ
-168 FEKEIEKYNRNKDY
+168 FEKEIEKYNRGKDY

-187 FKNLKSVTNKDFHHA
+187 FKSLKSVTHKDFHHA
-202 PKNSFIEK
+202 PKGSFIEK
-210 IALFYYRADLMSD
+210 IALFYYRADLMND

-251 GNKTES
+251 GNKSES

-341 QKRHQTE
+341 QKRYKIE
-348 GYFYDPLMLVFTHS
+348 GYFHDPLMLVFTHS
-362 VNVKNSDAEI
+362 VNVENSDAEI

-383 DDGSDFL
+383 DEESDFS
-390 KAKDDLLEEL
+390 KAKEDLLEEI
-400 KNPEFLFSDDKD
+400 KDPEFLFSGNKDKD
-412 KGYKV
+412 YKV
-417 NVFKES
+417 KVFKEG

-438 ASNGHIEVIINPK
+438 ANSGHIEVIINPK

-461 TSDKVFCLIRI
+461 TSDKVFCLIKI

-479 CEKLKSV
+479 YEKLKSV

-495 KEESYFSQIDKSSIN
+495 KEESYFSQIDRSSIN
-510 ILVGSRTFDTGWDS
+510 ILVGSRTFETGWDS

-557 VKNQRQRLAYLDID
+557 LKNQRQRLAYLDIN
-571 EAIKKDLKPNA
+571 EAIKENLKPNA

-592 TNHASLEAILKIQK
+592 TNHASLEAILTIQK

-619 EIKLEKTPI
+619 EIKLEKTHI

-675 ILKHEIYDPKDY
+675 ILKHEIYNPKDY

-697 HFKKVPTWH
+697 HFKKV
-706 YKDLDHMISEIK
+706 
-718 GKKGY
+718 
-723 TLLKDLI
+723 
-730 QTAHFKKVST
+730 ST
-740 WHYKDLDH
+740 WHYKDLDY

-774 KIVHFKRI
+774 KIVHFKRV
-782 KVRADKKEELIQT
+782 KVKADKKEELVKK

-805 DKETLRIK
+805 DKETLRTK
-813 IAQGEIDPYDTE
+813 IAQGEIDLDDIE
-825 KHKQD
+825 KHKQN
-830 KTFKVDE
+830 KTFKVDD

-859 LKHVVKVESESD
+859 LKHVVKIESEID
-871 FLEELLKI
+871 FLKELLETETTK
-879 VETLQENYDFWA
+879 TLQENYDFWA

-910 AERKFFPD
+910 AERRFFPD

-973 KFYGDKDDVGERY
+973 KFYGNKDDVGERY

>member
-1 MAKKKDVTTD
+1 MAKKKDLTSY
-11 NEIFVAQKLAED
+11 NEIFVAQKLAEE
-23 ELNINEINK
+23 ELNTNEINE
-32 PLEMLDFKS
+32 PLERLDFKS
-41 FDNNKDLLDYQQQA
+41 FDSNKELLDYQQQA

-61 MLVAYFRDFKENKKE
+61 MLAAYFGDFKGSKKE

-92 AKKKLNPLLKSHFK
+92 TNKKLNPLLKAYFK

-142 SVAIRMGL
+142 SVAMGMGL

-155 IMFFSANEHLIKQ
+155 IMFFSANENLIKQ
-168 FEKEIEKYNRNKDY
+168 FEKEIEKYNRGKD
-182 FKQID
+182 FSKQID
-187 FKNLKSVTNKDFHHA
+187 FKNLKKVTHKDFHRA
-202 PKNSFIEK
+202 PKVSLVEK

-251 GNKTES
+251 GNKSES

-281 ESDLITAVYNLSVGE
+281 ESDLITSVYNLSVGE

-310 KNNLN
+310 KNNLS
-315 AFKELKDLNDRE
+315 AFKDLKDLNDRE

-341 QKRHQTE
+341 QKRYKTE
-348 GYFYDPLMLVFTHS
+348 GYFHDPLMLVFTHS
-362 VNVKNSDAEI
+362 VNVENSDAEI

-383 DDGSDFL
+383 DDGNDFV
-390 KAKDDLLEEL
+390 KAKEDLLEEL
-400 KNPEFLFSDDKD
+400 KDPEFQFLFSANKDKD
-412 KGYKV
+412 YKV
-417 NVFKES
+417 KVFKEG

-495 KEESYFSQIDKSSIN
+495 KEESYFSQIDRSSIN
-510 ILVGSRTFDTGWDS
+510 ILVGSRTFETGWDS

-557 VKNQRQRLAYLDID
+557 LKNQRQRLAYLDID
-571 EAIKKDLKPNA
+571 EAIKENLKPNA

-606 ESENKGENRGSWR
+606 ESENRGEDRGSWR
-619 EIKLEKTPI
+619 EIKLEETLI
-628 KHALFVPCYRKE
+628 EHDLFVPCYRKE
-640 QTNALKIS
+640 PTSILKLS
-648 PSASFKMSEKNF
+648 ENASFKMSEKNF
-660 KDLKEYFHL
+660 KDLKEYFNL

-687 TLLKEMIQTA
+687 ATLKDMIQ
-697 HFKKVPTWH
+697 K
-706 YKDLDHMISEIK
+706 
-718 GKKGY
+718 
-723 TLLKDLI
+723 
-730 QTAHFKKVST
+730 AHFKKVST
-740 WHYKDLDH
+740 WHYKDLDY

-768 NALDSE
+768 NALDNE

-782 KVRADKKEELIQT
+782 KVKADKQEELIKT
-795 IQEVKEYAPL
+795 IQEVKEHAPL
-805 DKETLRIK
+805 DKETLIKK

-830 KTFKVDE
+830 KTFKVDG

-849 PLIKAKNCDW
+849 PLIKAKDCDW
-859 LKHVVKVESESD
+859 LKHVVKVKSEID
-871 FLEELLKI
+871 FLQELQDQETTK
-879 VETLQENYDFWA
+879 TLQENYDFWA

-896 EHLDNLFIPYFNNA
+896 EHLDNLFIPYIDGA
-910 AERKFFPD
+910 AERRFFPD
-918 FIFWLQKGGTQIICF
+918 FIFWLQKGDTQIICF
-933 IDPKGSKHTDYEHKA
+933 IDPKGIKISVYQHKA
-948 DAYQLFKDK
+948 DAYKLFKDK
-957 IFNPKND
+957 VFHPKNN
-964 PNLKIKVVL
+964 PHFKIKVVL
-973 KFYGDKDDVGERY
+973 KFYGDKDDVGDGY
-986 RDDWIK
+986 RDYWIQK
-992 EGELK
+992 GKLN
-997 DFFLKQL
+997 DFFLTLKD
-1004 A
+1004 

>member
-1 MAKKKDVTTD
+1 MAKKKDLTSY
-11 NEIFVAQKLAED
+11 NEIFVAQKLAEE
-23 ELNINEINK
+23 ELNTNEINE
-32 PLEMLDFKS
+32 PLERLDFKS
-41 FDNNKDLLDYQQQA
+41 FDSNKELLDYQQQA

-61 MLVAYFRDFKENKKE
+61 MLVAYFRDFKGSKKE
-76 FYAFYQK
+76 FYAFYQER
-83 HYSFAHCDF
+83 YSFANCDF
-92 AKKKLNPLLKSHFK
+92 TNKKLNPLLKSHFK
-106 VENHCVSFENF
+106 VENKCVSFENF

-142 SVAIRMGL
+142 SVAMGMGL

-155 IMFFSANEHLIKQ
+155 IMFFSANENLIKQ
-168 FEKEIEKYNRNKDY
+168 FEKEIEKYNRGKDY
-182 FKQID
+182 SKQID
-187 FKNLKSVTNKDFHHA
+187 FKNLKSITHKDFHRA
-202 PKNSFIEK
+202 PKGFFEK
-210 IALFYYRADLMSD
+210 IALFYYRADLMND

-251 GNKTES
+251 GNKSES

-281 ESDLITAVYNLSVGE
+281 ESDLITSVYNLSVGE
-296 WVKLGYGKESVLLK
+296 WVKLGYGKKSVLLK

-315 AFKELKDLNDRE
+315 AFKDLKDLNDRE

-341 QKRHQTE
+341 QKRYKIE

-383 DDGSDFL
+383 DNGNDFS
-390 KAKDDLLEEL
+390 KAKEDLLEEI
-400 KNPEFLFSDDKD
+400 KDPEFLFSANKDKD
-412 KGYKV
+412 YKV
-417 NVFKES
+417 KVFKEG

-479 CEKLKSV
+479 HEKLKSV

-495 KEESYFSQIDKSSIN
+495 KEENYFSQIDRSSIN
-510 ILVGSRTFDTGWDS
+510 ILVGSRTFETGWDS

-557 VKNQRQRLAYLDID
+557 VKNQRKRLAYLDID
-571 EAIKKDLKPNA
+571 EAIKENLKPNA

-592 TNHASLEAILKIQK
+592 TNHASLEAILTIQK
-606 ESENKGENRGSWR
+606 ESENRGENRGSWR

-628 KHALFVPCYRKE
+628 KHKLFVPCYRKE
-640 QTNALKIS
+640 PTSILKIS
-648 PSASFKMSEKNF
+648 PNASFKMSEKNF
-660 KDLKEYFHL
+660 KDLKEYFNL

-687 TLLKEMIQTA
+687 STLKDMIQ
-697 HFKKVPTWH
+697 K
-706 YKDLDHMISEIK
+706 
-718 GKKGY
+718 
-723 TLLKDLI
+723 
-730 QTAHFKKVST
+730 AHFKKVST
-740 WHYKDLDH
+740 WHYKDLDY
-748 MISEIKGKLYPNQKV
+748 MISEIKGKLYPNQEV

-768 NALDSE
+768 NALDNE

-782 KVRADKKEELIQT
+782 KVKADKQEALIKT
-795 IQEVKEYAPL
+795 IQEVKEHAPL

-830 KTFKVDE
+830 KTFEVDGVK
-837 AELLKLKEHYYT
+837 LLKLKEHYYT
-849 PLIKAKNCDW
+849 PLIKAKDCDW
-859 LKHVVKVESESD
+859 LKHVVKVKSEID
-871 FLEELLKI
+871 FLQELQDQETTK
-879 VETLQENYDFWA
+879 TLQENYDFWA

-896 EHLDNLFIPYFNNA
+896 EHLDNLFIPYINDA
-910 AERKFFPD
+910 AERRFFPD
-918 FIFWLQKGGTQIICF
+918 FIFWLQKGDTQIICF
-933 IDPKGSKHTDYEHKA
+933 IDPKGTKISDYQHKA
-948 DAYQLFKDK
+948 DAYKLFKDK
-957 IFNPKND
+957 IFNPKNN
-964 PNLKIKVVL
+964 PHFKIKVVL
-973 KFYGDKDDVGERY
+973 KFYGDKDDVGDNY
-986 RDDWIK
+986 RDYWIQK
-992 EGELK
+992 GKLN
-997 DFFLKQL
+997 DFFLTLKD
-1004 A
+1004 

>member
-1 MAKKKDVTTD
+1 MAKKKDLTTH
-11 NEIFVAQKLAED
+11 NEIFVAQKLAEE
-23 ELNINEINK
+23 ELNANEINE

-41 FDNNKDLLDYQQQA
+41 FDNNKELLDYQQQA

-61 MLVAYFRDFKENKKE
+61 VLVAYFRDFKENKKE

-106 VENHCVSFENF
+106 VENDCVRFENF

-155 IMFFSANEHLIKQ
+155 IMFFSANENLIQQ
-168 FEKEIEKYNRNKDY
+168 FKKEIEKYNRNKDY
-182 FKQID
+182 SKQID
-187 FKNLKSVTNKDFHHA
+187 FKNLKSVKNKDFYRT
-202 PKNSFIEK
+202 PKGSFIEK

-251 GNKTES
+251 GNKSES

-315 AFKELKDLNDRE
+315 DRE

-341 QKRHQTE
+341 QKRYQTE

-390 KAKDDLLEEL
+390 KAKEDLLEEL
-400 KNPEFLFSDDKD
+400 KDPEFLFSDGKD
-412 KGYKV
+412 QKYKIE
-417 NVFKES
+417 VFKES
-423 LKSMD
+423 LNRLD
-428 FKGLKEEVFY
+428 FKGLKEAVFY

-479 CEKLKSV
+479 REKLKSV

-510 ILVGSRTFDTGWDS
+510 ILVGSRAFDTGWDS

-592 TNHASLEAILKIQK
+592 TNHASLEAILKFQK
-606 ESENKGENRGSWR
+606 ESENGGENRGSWH

-640 QTNALKIS
+640 QTNALKIP

-675 ILKHEIYDPKDY
+675 ILKHEIYNPNDY
-687 TLLKEMIQTA
+687 A
-697 HFKKVPTWH
+697 
-706 YKDLDHMISEIK
+706 
-718 GKKGY
+718 
-723 TLLKDLI
+723 LLKDMI
-730 QTAHFKKVST
+730 QKEHFKKVST
-740 WHYKDLDH
+740 WHYKDLDDL
-748 MISEIKGKLYPNQKV
+748 ISILKKRLYLNQKV

-768 NALDSE
+768 NALDNE

-782 KVRADKKEELIQT
+782 KVRADKKEELVKT

-805 DKETLRIK
+805 DKETLKNK
-813 IAQGEIDPYDTE
+813 IAQGEIDPYDKE

-830 KTFKVDE
+830 RTFKVDD

-859 LKHVVKVESESD
+859 LKHVVKVKSESD

-879 VETLQENYDFWA
+879 TETLQENYDFWA

-896 EHLDNLFIPYFNNA
+896 EHLDNLFIPYIDNGA
-910 AERKFFPD
+910 TERCFFPD
-918 FIFWLQKGGTQIICF
+918 FIFWLEKSGTQIICF

-957 IFNPKND
+957 IFNPKDD
-964 PNLKIKVVL
+964 PNFKIKVVL
-973 KFYGDKDDVGERY
+973 KFYGNKDDVGERY
-986 RDDWIK
+986 RDLWIEK
-992 EGELK
+992 GKLEY
-997 DFFLKQL
+997 FFLDL
-1004 A
+1004 NN

>member
-1 MAKKKDVTTD
+1 
-11 NEIFVAQKLAED
+11 
-23 ELNINEINK
+23 
-32 PLEMLDFKS
+32 
-41 FDNNKDLLDYQQQA
+41 
-55 LINAFR
+55 
-61 MLVAYFRDFKENKKE
+61 
-76 FYAFYQK
+76 
-83 HYSFAHCDF
+83 
-92 AKKKLNPLLKSHFK
+92 
-106 VENHCVSFENF
+106 
-117 INRLAFYMAT
+117 
-127 GSGKTIVIIKLVELL
+127 
-142 SVAIRMGL
+142 
-150 IPKKN
+150 
-155 IMFFSANEHLIKQ
+155 
-168 FEKEIEKYNRNKDY
+168 
-182 FKQID
+182 
-187 FKNLKSVTNKDFHHA
+187 
-202 PKNSFIEK
+202 
-210 IALFYYRADLMSD
+210 
-223 EESKENLLNYKDYW
+223 
-237 DNGENYVILDEAHK
+237 
-251 GNKTES
+251 
-257 KRQAIFSLLSLKGF
+257 
-271 LFNFSATFTE
+271 
-281 ESDLITAVYNLSVGE
+281 
-296 WVKLGYGKESVLLK
+296 
-310 KNNLN
+310 
-315 AFKELKDLNDRE
+315 
-327 KEIALLKAL
+327 
-336 LLLGM
+336 
-341 QKRHQTE
+341 
-348 GYFYDPLMLVFTHS
+348 MLVFTHS
-362 VNVKNSDAEI
+362 VNVENSDAEI

-383 DDGSDFL
+383 DDGNDFL

-400 KNPEFLFSDDKD
+400 KNPEFLFSDGIDQN
-412 KGYKV
+412 YKIE
-417 NVFKES
+417 VFKEV
-423 LKSMD
+423 LNRLD

-479 CEKLKSV
+479 HEKLKSV

-510 ILVGSRTFDTGWDS
+510 ILVGSRAFDTGWDS

-557 VKNQRQRLAYLDID
+557 VKNQRQRLAYLEID
-571 EAIKKDLKPNA
+571 GAIKKALKPNA

-592 TNHASLEAILKIQK
+592 TNHASLEAILKFQK
-606 ESENKGENRGSWR
+606 ESENKGEDRGSWR

-675 ILKHEIYDPKDY
+675 ILKHEIYNPKD
-687 TLLKEMIQTA
+687 
-697 HFKKVPTWH
+697 
-706 YKDLDHMISEIK
+706 
-718 GKKGY
+718 Y

-740 WHYKDLDH
+740 WHYKDLDY

-768 NALDSE
+768 NALDNE

-782 KVRADKKEELIQT
+782 KVKASKKEELMKT

-805 DKETLRIK
+805 DKERKK

-830 KTFKVDE
+830 RTFKVGE

-859 LKHVVKVESESD
+859 LKHVVKVKSESD

-879 VETLQENYDFWA
+879 TETLQENYDFWA

-896 EHLDNLFIPYFNNA
+896 EHLDNLFIPYIDNGA
-910 AERKFFPD
+910 TERRFFPD
-918 FIFWLQKGGTQIICF
+918 FVFWLQKSGTQIICF
-933 IDPKGSKHTDYEHKA
+933 IDPKGIKISDYEHRA
-948 DAYQLFKDK
+948 DAYKLFKDK
-957 IFNPKND
+957 VFSSKND
-964 PNLKIKVVL
+964 PNFKIKVVL
-973 KFYGDKDDVGERY
+973 KFYGDKDGVGERY

-992 EGELK
+992 KGKLE
-997 DFFLKQL
+997 DFFLTL
-1004 A
+1004 

>member
-1 MAKKKDVTTD
+1 MAKKKDLTSY

-23 ELNINEINK
+23 ELNTNEINE
-32 PLEMLDFKS
+32 PLERLDFKS
-41 FDNNKDLLDYQQQA
+41 FDSNKELLDYQQQA

-61 MLVAYFRDFKENKKE
+61 MFVAYFRDFKGSKKE

-83 HYSFAHCDF
+83 HYSFANCDF
-92 AKKKLNPLLKSHFK
+92 TNKKLNPLLKAYFK

-155 IMFFSANEHLIKQ
+155 IMFFSANENLIKQ
-168 FEKEIEKYNRNKDY
+168 FEKEIEKYNRGKD
-182 FKQID
+182 FSKQID
-187 FKNLKSVTNKDFHHA
+187 FKNLKSITHKDFHHA
-202 PKNSFIEK
+202 PKGSFIEK
-210 IALFYYRADLMSD
+210 ITLFYYRADLMSD

-251 GNKTES
+251 GNKSES
-257 KRQAIFSLLSLKGF
+257 KRQAIFNLLSLKGF

-315 AFKELKDLNDRE
+315 AFKDLKDLNDRE
-327 KEIALLKAL
+327 KEITLLKAL

-341 QKRHQTE
+341 QKRYKIE
-348 GYFYDPLMLVFTHS
+348 GYFYNPLMLVFTHS
-362 VNVKNSDAEI
+362 VNVENSDAEI
-372 FFKTLA
+372 FFKTLV

-383 DDGSDFL
+383 DDGNDFI
-390 KAKDDLLEEL
+390 KAKEDLLEEL
-400 KNPEFLFSDDKD
+400 KDPEFLFSANKD

-557 VKNQRQRLAYLDID
+557 VKNQRQRLAYLEID
-571 EAIKKDLKPNA
+571 ESIKKALKPNA

-592 TNHASLEAILKIQK
+592 TNHASLEAILTIQK
-606 ESENKGENRGSWR
+606 ESENRGESRGSWR

-628 KHALFVPCYRKE
+628 EHDLFVPCYRKE
-640 QTNALKIS
+640 QTSILELPEN
-648 PSASFKMSEKNF
+648 ASFKMSEKNF
-660 KDLKEYFHL
+660 KDLKECFNL

-687 TLLKEMIQTA
+687 ATLKDMIQ
-697 HFKKVPTWH
+697 K
-706 YKDLDHMISEIK
+706 
-718 GKKGY
+718 
-723 TLLKDLI
+723 
-730 QTAHFKKVST
+730 AHFKKVST
-740 WHYKDLDH
+740 WHYKDLDY

-768 NALDSE
+768 NALDND
-774 KIVHFKRI
+774 KIVHFKKI
-782 KVRADKKEELIQT
+782 KVKADKEEELIKT
-795 IQEVKEYAPL
+795 IQEVKEHAPL
-805 DKETLRIK
+805 DKETLRI
-813 IAQGEIDPYDTE
+813 YDAE

-830 KTFKVDE
+830 KTFKVDD

-849 PLIKAKNCDW
+849 PLIKAKDCDW
-859 LKHVVKVESESD
+859 LKHVVKVKSEID
-871 FLEELLKI
+871 FLQELQDQETTK
-879 VETLQENYDFWA
+879 TLQENYDFWA

-896 EHLDNLFIPYFNNA
+896 EHLDNLFIPYIDGA
-910 AERKFFPD
+910 AERRFFPD
-918 FIFWLQKGGTQIICF
+918 FIFWLQKGDTQIICF
-933 IDPKGSKHTDYEHKA
+933 IDPKGTIISSYDRKA
-948 DAYQLFKDK
+948 DAYKLFKNK

-964 PNLKIKVVL
+964 PHRKIKKIKVVL
-973 KFYGDKDDVGERY
+973 KFYGDKDRVGDDY
-986 RDDWIK
+986 RDYWIQK
-992 EGELK
+992 GKLK
-997 DFFLKQL
+997 DFFLTL
-1004 A
+1004 IA

>member
-1 MAKKKDVTTD
+1 MAKKKQEVRN
-11 NEIFVAQKLAED
+11 NEIFVAQKLAEE
-23 ELNINEINK
+23 ELNTNEIND

-41 FDNNKDLLDYQQQA
+41 FDNNKELLDYQQQA

-83 HYSFAHCDF
+83 HYSFANCDF

-106 VENHCVSFENF
+106 VENGCVKFENF

-155 IMFFSANEHLIKQ
+155 IMFFSANENLIQQ

-182 FKQID
+182 SKQID
-187 FKNLKSVTNKDFHHA
+187 FKSLKSVKNKDFYHA

-210 IALFYYRADLMSD
+210 IALFYYRTDLMND

-251 GNKTES
+251 GNKSES
-257 KRQAIFSLLSLKGF
+257 KRQAIFSLLSLRGF

-341 QKRHQTE
+341 QKRYQTE
-348 GYFYDPLMLVFTHS
+348 GYFHNPLMLVFTHS

-400 KNPEFLFSDDKD
+400 EKPEFLFSDGKNQN
-412 KGYKV
+412 YKIE
-417 NVFKES
+417 VFKES
-423 LKSMD
+423 LNRLD

-461 TSDKVFCLIRI
+461 TSDKVFCLIKI

-557 VKNQRQRLAYLDID
+557 VKNQRQRLAYLEID
-571 EAIKKDLKPNA
+571 EAIKDRLKPNA

-592 TNHASLEAILKIQK
+592 TNHASLEAILKFQK

-687 TLLKEMIQTA
+687 ALLKEM
-697 HFKKVPTWH
+697 
-706 YKDLDHMISEIK
+706 
-718 GKKGY
+718 
-723 TLLKDLI
+723 I

-740 WHYKDLDH
+740 WHYKDLDY

-774 KIVHFKRI
+774 KIVHFKRV
-782 KVRADKKEELIQT
+782 KVKADKKEKLIQT

-805 DKETLRIK
+805 DKERIK

-825 KHKQD
+825 KHKQNR
-830 KTFKVDE
+830 TFKVDE

-859 LKHVVKVESESD
+859 LKHVVKVKSESD

-879 VETLQENYDFWA
+879 AETLQENYDFWA

-910 AERKFFPD
+910 AERRFFPD
-918 FIFWLQKGGTQIICF
+918 FIFWLQKGDTQIICF
-933 IDPKGSKHTDYEHKA
+933 IDPKGIKISDYQHKA
-948 DAYQLFKDK
+948 DAYKLFKDK
-957 IFNPKND
+957 VFNPKDD
-964 PNLKIKVVL
+964 PNFKIKVVL
-973 KFYGDKDDVGERY
+973 KFYGNKDEVADGY
-986 RDDWIK
+986 RDYWIK
-992 EGELK
+992 KGKLE
-997 DFFLKQL
+997 DFFLTL
-1004 A
+1004 IA

>member
-1 MAKKKDVTTD
+1 MAKKKQEVRN
-11 NEIFVAQKLAED
+11 NEIFVAQKLAEE
-23 ELNINEINK
+23 ELNINEIND

-41 FDNNKDLLDYQQQA
+41 FDSNKELLDYQQQA

-61 MLVAYFRDFKENKKE
+61 MLIAYFRDFKENKKE

-83 HYSFAHCDF
+83 HYSFANCDF
-92 AKKKLNPLLKSHFK
+92 AKKKLNYLLKSYFK
-106 VENHCVSFENF
+106 VENGCVRFENF

-142 SVAIRMGL
+142 SVAMGMGL

-182 FKQID
+182 SKQID
-187 FKNLKSVTNKDFHHA
+187 FKNLKSVTNKDFYRA
-202 PKNSFIEK
+202 SKDFFQK
-210 IALFYYRADLMSD
+210 IVLFYYRADLMSD
-223 EESKENLLNYKDYW
+223 EESKENLLNYKDCW

-341 QKRHQTE
+341 QKRYKTE
-348 GYFYDPLMLVFTHS
+348 GYFHDPLMLVFTHS
-362 VNVKNSDAEI
+362 VNVENSDAEI

-383 DDGSDFL
+383 DDGNDFL

-400 KNPEFLFSDDKD
+400 KNPEFLFSDGKEQD
-412 KGYKV
+412 YKIE
-417 NVFKES
+417 VFKEG
-423 LKSMD
+423 LNEID
-428 FKGLKEEVFY
+428 LKGLKEEVFY

-479 CEKLKSV
+479 REKLKSV

-510 ILVGSRTFDTGWDS
+510 ILVGSRAFDTGWDS

-592 TNHASLEAILKIQK
+592 TNHASLEAILKFQK
-606 ESENKGENRGSWR
+606 ESENGGENRGSWR
-619 EIKLEKTPI
+619 EIKLEKTRI
-628 KHALFVPCYRKE
+628 THALFVPCYRKE
-640 QTNALKIS
+640 QTNALKIP

-675 ILKHEIYDPKDY
+675 ILKHEIYNPKDY
-687 TLLKEMIQTA
+687 KLLKDLIQTA

-706 YKDLDHMISEIK
+706 YKDLD
-718 GKKGY
+718 Y
-723 TLLKDLI
+723 
-730 QTAHFKKVST
+730 
-740 WHYKDLDH
+740 

-768 NALDSE
+768 NALDNE

-782 KVRADKKEELIQT
+782 KVKADKKEALMKT
-795 IQEVKEYAPL
+795 IQEVKEYVPL
-805 DKETLRIK
+805 DK
-813 IAQGEIDPYDTE
+813 E

-830 KTFKVDE
+830 RTFKVGD

-859 LKHVVKVESESD
+859 LKHVVKVKSESD

-879 VETLQENYDFWA
+879 TETLQEDYDFWA

-896 EHLDNLFIPYFNNA
+896 EHLDNLFIPYIDNGA
-910 AERKFFPD
+910 IERKFFPD
-918 FIFWLQKGGTQIICF
+918 FIFWLQKGNTQIICF
-933 IDPKGSKHTDYEHKA
+933 IDPKGSKHTNYEHKA

-957 IFNPKND
+957 IFNPKDN

-973 KFYGDKDDVGERY
+973 KFYGNKDDVGERY

>member
-1 MAKKKDVTTD
+1 MAKKKQEVRN

-23 ELNINEINK
+23 ELNTNEINE
-32 PLEMLDFKS
+32 PLERLDFKS
-41 FDNNKDLLDYQQQA
+41 FDSNKELLDYQQQA

-61 MLVAYFRDFKENKKE
+61 MLAAYFKDFKGSKKE

-83 HYSFAHCDF
+83 HYSFANCDF
-92 AKKKLNPLLKSHFK
+92 AKKKLHPLLKNHFK

-155 IMFFSANEHLIKQ
+155 IMFFSANENLIKQ
-168 FEKEIEKYNRNKDY
+168 FEKEIEKYNRGKDY
-182 FKQID
+182 SKQID
-187 FKNLKSVTNKDFHHA
+187 FKSLESVKNEDFFHA
-202 PKNSFIEK
+202 PKIVEQ
-210 IALFYYRADLMSD
+210 ITLFYYRADLMND

-251 GNKTES
+251 GNKSES

-310 KNNLN
+310 KNNLS

-341 QKRHQTE
+341 QKRYKTE
-348 GYFYDPLMLVFTHS
+348 GYFHDPLMLVFTHS
-362 VNVKNSDAEI
+362 VNIKNSDAEI
-372 FFKTLA
+372 FFKTLV

-390 KAKDDLLEEL
+390 KAKEDLLEEL
-400 KNPEFLFSDDKD
+400 MKPEFLFSDNKDKD
-412 KGYKV
+412 YKV
-417 NVFKES
+417 QVFKEG

-461 TSDKVFCLIRI
+461 TSDKVFCLIKI

-510 ILVGSRTFDTGWDS
+510 ILVGSRTFETGWDS

-538 DDAKKLV
+538 DDAKKFV

-571 EAIKKDLKPNA
+571 EAIKEKLKPNA

-592 TNHASLEAILKIQK
+592 TNHASLEAILKFQK
-606 ESENKGENRGSWR
+606 ESENRGEDRGSWR
-619 EIKLEKTPI
+619 EIKLEKTRI
-628 KHALFVPCYRKE
+628 EHALFVPCYRKE
-640 QTNALKIS
+640 QTSITELPEN
-648 PSASFKMSEKNF
+648 ASFKMSGENF
-660 KDLKEYFHL
+660 KDLKEYFNL

-675 ILKHEIYDPKDY
+675 ILKHEIYNPKDY
-687 TLLKEMIQTA
+687 AQLKNMIQ
-697 HFKKVPTWH
+697 K
-706 YKDLDHMISEIK
+706 
-718 GKKGY
+718 
-723 TLLKDLI
+723 
-730 QTAHFKKVST
+730 AHFKKVST
-740 WHYKDLDH
+740 WHYKDLDY
-748 MISEIKGKLYPNQKV
+748 MIAEIKGKLYPNQKV

-782 KVRADKKEELIQT
+782 KVKASKKEELVKK

-805 DKETLRIK
+805 DKETLRTK

-830 KTFKVDE
+830 RTFKVGD

-859 LKHVVKVESESD
+859 LKHVVKVESEID
-871 FLEELLKI
+871 FLKELQETETIK
-879 VETLQENYDFWA
+879 TLQENYDFWA

-896 EHLDNLFIPYFNNA
+896 EHLDNLFIPYIGEHA
-910 AERKFFPD
+910 TERKFFPD

-933 IDPKGSKHTDYEHKA
+933 IDPKGTKISEYQHKA
-948 DAYQLFKDK
+948 DAYELFKDK
-957 IFNPKND
+957 VFTPKDD
-964 PNLKIKVVL
+964 PHFKIKVVL
-973 KFYGDKDDVGERY
+973 KFYGNKDDVGERY

-997 DFFLKQL
+997 DFFLTL
-1004 A
+1004 IA

>member
-1 MAKKKDVTTD
+1 MAKKKDLTSY
-11 NEIFVAQKLAED
+11 NEIFVAQKLAEE
-23 ELNINEINK
+23 ELNTNEINE
-32 PLEMLDFKS
+32 PLERLDFKS
-41 FDNNKDLLDYQQQA
+41 FDSNKELLDYQQQA

-76 FYAFYQK
+76 FYAFYQE
-83 HYSFAHCDF
+83 HYSFANCDF
-92 AKKKLNPLLKSHFK
+92 TNKKLNPLLKAYFK

-142 SVAIRMGL
+142 SVAIKMGL

-155 IMFFSANEHLIKQ
+155 IMFFSANENLIKQ
-168 FEKEIEKYNRNKDY
+168 FEKEIEKYNRGKD
-182 FKQID
+182 FSKQID
-187 FKNLKSVTNKDFHHA
+187 FKNLKSITHKDFHRA
-202 PKNSFIEK
+202 PKDFFEK
-210 IALFYYRADLMSD
+210 IALFYYRADLMND

-251 GNKTES
+251 GNKSES

-281 ESDLITAVYNLSVGE
+281 ESDLITSVYNLSVGE

-315 AFKELKDLNDRE
+315 AFKDSKDLNDRE

-336 LLLGM
+336 LLLSM
-341 QKRHQTE
+341 QKRYKTK

-362 VNVKNSDAEI
+362 VNVENSDAEI

-378 RVIEN
+378 CVIEN
-383 DDGSDFL
+383 DDGNDFS
-390 KAKDDLLEEL
+390 KAKEDLLEEI
-400 KNPEFLFSDDKD
+400 KDPEFLFSDDKD

-417 NVFKES
+417 KVFKEG

-438 ASNGHIEVIINPK
+438 ANSGHIEVIINPK

-461 TSDKVFCLIRI
+461 TSDKVFCLIKI

-495 KEESYFSQIDKSSIN
+495 KEESYFSQIDRSSIN
-510 ILVGSRTFDTGWDS
+510 ILVGSRTFETGWDS

-557 VKNQRQRLAYLDID
+557 VKNQRQRLAYLEID
-571 EAIKKDLKPNA
+571 GAIKKALKPNA

-592 TNHASLEAILKIQK
+592 TNHASLEAILNIQK

-640 QTNALKIS
+640 PTSMLKL
-648 PSASFKMSEKNF
+648 PESASFKMSGENF
-660 KDLKEYFHL
+660 KDLKEYFNL

-687 TLLKEMIQTA
+687 KQLKEMIQ
-697 HFKKVPTWH
+697 KV
-706 YKDLDHMISEIK
+706 
-718 GKKGY
+718 
-723 TLLKDLI
+723 
-730 QTAHFKKVST
+730 HFKKVST
-740 WHYKDLDH
+740 WHYKDLDY

-768 NALDSE
+768 NALDNE
-774 KIVHFKRI
+774 KIVHFKRV
-782 KVRADKKEELIQT
+782 KVRADKKEKLIQT

-813 IAQGEIDPYDTE
+813 IAQGEIDPYDAE

-830 KTFKVDE
+830 KTFKVDD

-849 PLIKAKNCDW
+849 PLIKAKDCDW
-859 LKHVVKVESESD
+859 LKHVVKVKSEID
-871 FLEELLKI
+871 FLQELQDQETTK
-879 VETLQENYDFWA
+879 TLQANYDFWA

-896 EHLDNLFIPYFNNA
+896 EHLDNLFIPYINNV
-910 AERKFFPD
+910 AERRFFPD
-918 FIFWLQKGGTQIICF
+918 FIFWLQKGDTQIICF
-933 IDPKGSKHTDYEHKA
+933 IDPKGITYADYEHKA
-948 DAYQLFKDK
+948 DAYEELFKDK

-964 PNLKIKVVL
+964 PHFKIKKIKVVL
-973 KFYGDKDDVGERY
+973 KFYQNNTEHEVAKKY
-986 RDDWIK
+986 KPHWIQK
-992 EGELK
+992 GKLN
-997 DFFLKQL
+997 DFFLTLKD
-1004 A
+1004 

>member
-1 MAKKKDVTTD
+1 MAKKKDLTTD
-11 NEIFVAQKLAED
+11 NEIFVAQKLAEE
-23 ELNINEINK
+23 ELNINEIND

-41 FDNNKDLLDYQQQA
+41 FDNNKELLDYQQQA

-61 MLVAYFRDFKENKKE
+61 VLVAYFRDFKENKKE

-83 HYSFAHCDF
+83 HYSFANCDF
-92 AKKKLNPLLKSHFK
+92 AKKKLNPLLKSYFK
-106 VENHCVSFENF
+106 VENNCVRFENF

-168 FEKEIEKYNRNKDY
+168 FEKEIEKYNRGKDY

-187 FKNLKSVTNKDFHHA
+187 FKSLKSVTNKDFHHA

-210 IALFYYRADLMSD
+210 IALFYYRADLMND
-223 EESKENLLNYKDYW
+223 EGKENLLNYKDYW

-341 QKRHQTE
+341 QKRYKTE

-362 VNVKNSDAEI
+362 VNVENSDAEI

-390 KAKDDLLEEL
+390 KAKEDLLEEL
-400 KNPEFLFSDDKD
+400 KSPEFLFSDDKD
-412 KGYKV
+412 QKDKIE
-417 NVFKES
+417 VFKES
-423 LKSMD
+423 LNDMD
-428 FKGLKEEVFY
+428 FKSLKEEVFY

-461 TSDKVFCLIRI
+461 TSDKVFCLIKI

-592 TNHASLEAILKIQK
+592 TNYASLEAILKFQK

-619 EIKLEKTPI
+619 EIKLEKTRI
-628 KHALFVPCYRKE
+628 EHALFVPCYRKE
-640 QTNALKIS
+640 QTSILKL
-648 PSASFKMSEKNF
+648 PESASFKMSAKNF

-687 TLLKEMIQTA
+687 KQLKEM
-697 HFKKVPTWH
+697 
-706 YKDLDHMISEIK
+706 
-718 GKKGY
+718 
-723 TLLKDLI
+723 I

-740 WHYKDLDH
+740 WHYKDLDY

-768 NALDSE
+768 NALDNE
-774 KIVHFKRI
+774 KIVHFKRV
-782 KVRADKKEELIQT
+782 KVKADKKEELMKT
-795 IQEVKEYAPL
+795 IQEVKEYV
-805 DKETLRIK
+805 
-813 IAQGEIDPYDTE
+813 PYDTD

-830 KTFKVDE
+830 RTFKVDE

-859 LKHVVKVESESD
+859 LKHVVKVKSESD

-879 VETLQENYDFWA
+879 TETLQENYDFWA

-896 EHLDNLFIPYFNNA
+896 EHLDNLFIPYIDNA
-910 AERKFFPD
+910 TERRFFPD
-918 FIFWLQKGGTQIICF
+918 FIFWLQKSGTQIICF

-957 IFNPKND
+957 IFNPKDD

-973 KFYGDKDDVGERY
+973 KFYGNKDDVGERY
-986 RDDWIK
+986 RDLWIEK
-992 EGELK
+992 GKLEY
-997 DFFLKQL
+997 FFSGFKGL

>member
-1 MAKKKDVTTD
+1 MAKKKDLTTY

-23 ELNINEINK
+23 ELNTNEIDE
-32 PLEMLDFKS
+32 PLERLDFKS
-41 FDNNKDLLDYQQQA
+41 FDSNKELLDYQQQA

-61 MLVAYFRDFKENKKE
+61 MLVAYFRDFKGSKKE
-76 FYAFYQK
+76 FYAFYQE
-83 HYSFAHCDF
+83 HYSFANCDF
-92 AKKKLNPLLKSHFK
+92 THKKLNHLLKSHFK
-106 VENHCVSFENF
+106 VENQRVSFENF

-155 IMFFSANEHLIKQ
+155 IMFFSANENLIKQ
-168 FEKEIEKYNRNKDY
+168 FEKEIEKYNRGKD
-182 FKQID
+182 FSKQID
-187 FKNLKSVTNKDFHHA
+187 FKNLKEVTHKDFHRA
-202 PKNSFIEK
+202 PKGFFEK
-210 IALFYYRADLMSD
+210 IALFYYRADLMND

-251 GNKTES
+251 GNKSES
-257 KRQAIFSLLSLKGF
+257 KRQAVFSLLSLKGF

-281 ESDLITAVYNLSVGE
+281 ESDLITSVYNLSVGE

-315 AFKELKDLNDRE
+315 AFKDLKDLNDRE

-341 QKRHQTE
+341 QKRYKTE

-383 DDGSDFL
+383 DDGNDFL
-390 KAKDDLLEEL
+390 KAKEDLLEEI
-400 KNPEFLFSDDKD
+400 KDPEFLFSANKDKD
-412 KGYKV
+412 YKV
-417 NVFKES
+417 KVFKEG

-438 ASNGHIEVIINPK
+438 ANSGHIEVIINPK

-461 TSDKVFCLIRI
+461 TSDKVFCLIKI

-510 ILVGSRTFDTGWDS
+510 ILVGSRTFETGWDS

-571 EAIKKDLKPNA
+571 GAIKKDLKPNA

-606 ESENKGENRGSWR
+606 ESENRGENRGSWR
-619 EIKLEKTPI
+619 EITLEKTPI
-628 KHALFVPCYRKE
+628 KHALFAPFYRKE
-640 QTNALKIS
+640 PTSILEL
-648 PSASFKMSEKNF
+648 PESASFKMSEKNF
-660 KDLKEYFHL
+660 KDLKEYFNL

-687 TLLKEMIQTA
+687 ATLKDMIQ
-697 HFKKVPTWH
+697 K
-706 YKDLDHMISEIK
+706 
-718 GKKGY
+718 
-723 TLLKDLI
+723 
-730 QTAHFKKVST
+730 AHFKKVST
-740 WHYKDLDH
+740 WHYKDLDY

-768 NALDSE
+768 NALDNE

-782 KVRADKKEELIQT
+782 KVKADKEEELIKT
-795 IQEVKEYAPL
+795 IQEVKEHAPL
-805 DKETLRIK
+805 DKETLIK
-813 IAQGEIDPYDTE
+813 KIVQGEIDPYDAE
-825 KHKQD
+825 KHKQN
-830 KTFKVDE
+830 KTFKVDD

-859 LKHVVKVESESD
+859 LKHVVKVKSESD

-879 VETLQENYDFWA
+879 TETLQENYDFWA

-896 EHLDNLFIPYFNNA
+896 EHLDNLFIPYIDNA
-910 AERKFFPD
+910 TERKFFPD
-918 FIFWLQKGGTQIICF
+918 FIFWLQKGDTQIICF

-948 DAYQLFKDK
+948 DAYKLFRDK

-964 PNLKIKVVL
+964 PHCKIKKIKVVL
-973 KFYGDKDDVGERY
+973 KFYGDKDRVGDNY
-986 RDDWIK
+986 RDYWIQK
-992 EGELK
+992 GKLN
-997 DFFLKQL
+997 DFFLTL
-1004 A
+1004 RD

>member
-1 MAKKKDVTTD
+1 MAKKKDLTSY
-11 NEIFVAQKLAED
+11 NEIFVAQKLAEE
-23 ELNINEINK
+23 ELNANEINE
-32 PLEMLDFKS
+32 PLERLDFKS
-41 FDNNKDLLDYQQQA
+41 FDSNKELLDYQQQA

-61 MLVAYFRDFKENKKE
+61 MLVAYFRDFKGSKKA
-76 FYAFYQK
+76 FYAFYQE
-83 HYSFAHCDF
+83 HYSFANCDF
-92 AKKKLNPLLKSHFK
+92 THKKLNPLLKGYFK
-106 VENHCVSFENF
+106 VENRCVSFENF

-142 SVAIRMGL
+142 SVAMGMGL

-155 IMFFSANEHLIKQ
+155 LMFFSANENLIKQ
-168 FEKEIEKYNRNKDY
+168 FEKEIEKYNRGKD
-182 FKQID
+182 FSKQID
-187 FKNLKSVTNKDFHHA
+187 FKNLKSVTHKDFHHA
-202 PKNSFIEK
+202 SKGSFNGMEK
-210 IALFYYRADLMSD
+210 ITLFYYRADLMND
-223 EESKENLLNYKDYW
+223 KESKENLLNYKDYW

-251 GNKTES
+251 GNKSES

-281 ESDLITAVYNLSVGE
+281 ESDLITSVYNLSVGE

-310 KNNLN
+310 KNNLS
-315 AFKELKDLNDRE
+315 AFKDLKDLNDRE

-336 LLLGM
+336 LLLAM
-341 QKRHQTE
+341 QKRYKTE

-383 DDGSDFL
+383 DDESDFL
-390 KAKDDLLEEL
+390 KAKEDLLEEL
-400 KNPEFLFSDDKD
+400 MNPEFLFSDDKD
-412 KGYKV
+412 KDYKIK
-417 NVFKES
+417 VFKEG

-438 ASNGHIEVIINPK
+438 ASNGYIEVIINPK

-479 CEKLKSV
+479 HEKLKSV

-495 KEESYFSQIDKSSIN
+495 KEEGYFSQIDKSSIN
-510 ILVGSRTFDTGWDS
+510 ILVGSRTFETGWDS

-557 VKNQRQRLAYLDID
+557 VKNQRQRLAYLEID

-592 TNHASLEAILKIQK
+592 TNHASLEAILTIQK
-606 ESENKGENRGSWR
+606 ESENRGENRGSWR

-628 KHALFVPCYRKE
+628 KHTLFVPCYKKE
-640 QTNALKIS
+640 QTSALDL
-648 PSASFKMSEKNF
+648 PENASFKMSEKNF
-660 KDLKEYFHL
+660 KDLKEYFNL

-675 ILKHEIYDPKDY
+675 ILKHGIYDPKDY
-687 TLLKEMIQTA
+687 AILKEMIQ
-697 HFKKVPTWH
+697 
-706 YKDLDHMISEIK
+706 E
-718 GKKGY
+718 
-723 TLLKDLI
+723 
-730 QTAHFKKVST
+730 AHFKKVST
-740 WHYKDLDH
+740 WHYKDLDY

-768 NALDSE
+768 NALDNE

-782 KVRADKKEELIQT
+782 KVKADKKEELVKK
-795 IQEVKEYAPL
+795 IQEVEEYAPL
-805 DKETLRIK
+805 DK
-813 IAQGEIDPYDTE
+813 
-825 KHKQD
+825 QD
-830 KTFKVDE
+830 KTFEVDG
-837 AELLKLKEHYYT
+837 AELLKLKEHYYI

-859 LKHVVKVESESD
+859 LKHVVKVESEID
-871 FLEELLKI
+871 FLKELQDQETTK
-879 VETLQENYDFWA
+879 TLQENYDFWA

-896 EHLDNLFIPYFNNA
+896 EHLDNLFIPYINNV
-910 AERKFFPD
+910 AERHFFPD
-918 FIFWLQKGGTQIICF
+918 FIFWLQKGDTQIICF
-933 IDPKGSKHTDYEHKA
+933 IDPKGSKHTDYEFKA
-948 DAYQLFKDK
+948 DAYKLFKDK
-957 IFNPKND
+957 VFTPKDNPHFT
-964 PNLKIKVVL
+964 IKVVL
-973 KFYGDKDDVGERY
+973 KFYGKGDVGDRY
-986 RDDWIK
+986 RDCWIQK
-992 EGELK
+992 DKLK
-997 DFFLKQL
+997 DFFLKL
-1004 A
+1004 SLIERG

>member
-1 MAKKKDVTTD
+1 MAKKKQEVRN
-11 NEIFVAQKLAED
+11 NEIFVAQKLAEE
-23 ELNINEINK
+23 ELNANEINE

-41 FDNNKDLLDYQQQA
+41 FDNNKELLDYQQQA

-61 MLVAYFRDFKENKKE
+61 MLIAYFRDFKENKKE

-83 HYSFAHCDF
+83 HYSFANCDF
-92 AKKKLNPLLKSHFK
+92 AKKKLNPLLKNSFK
-106 VENHCVSFENF
+106 VENGCVSFENF

-142 SVAIRMGL
+142 SVAMGMGL

-155 IMFFSANEHLIKQ
+155 LMFFSANEHLIKQ
-168 FEKEIEKYNRNKDY
+168 FEKEIEKYNRNKD
-182 FKQID
+182 FSKQID
-187 FKNLKSVTNKDFHHA
+187 FKNLKSVTHKDFHHA
-202 PKNSFIEK
+202 SKGSFNGMEK
-210 IALFYYRADLMSD
+210 ITLFYYRADLMD
-223 EESKENLLNYKDYW
+223 DKESKENLLNYKDYW

-251 GNKTES
+251 GNKSES

-281 ESDLITAVYNLSVGE
+281 ESDLITSVYNLSVGE

-310 KNNLN
+310 KNNLS

-341 QKRHQTE
+341 QKRYQTE
-348 GYFYDPLMLVFTHS
+348 GYFHDPLMLVFTHS
-362 VNVKNSDAEI
+362 VNVENSDAEI

-400 KNPEFLFSDDKD
+400 KNPEFLFSDGKD
-412 KGYKV
+412 KEKEYKIK
-417 NVFKES
+417 VFKES
-423 LKSMD
+423 LNDMD

-438 ASNGHIEVIINPK
+438 ANSGHIEVIINPK

-461 TSDKVFCLIRI
+461 TSDKVFCLIKI

-495 KEESYFSQIDKSSIN
+495 KEESYFSQIDRSSIN
-510 ILVGSRTFDTGWDS
+510 ILVGSRTFETGWDS

-592 TNHASLEAILKIQK
+592 TNHASLEAILTIQK
-606 ESENKGENRGSWR
+606 ESENGGENRGSWR
-619 EIKLEKTPI
+619 EIKLEKTRI
-628 KHALFVPCYRKE
+628 EHDLFVPCYRKE
-640 QTNALKIS
+640 QTSITEL
-648 PSASFKMSEKNF
+648 PESASFKMSGENF
-660 KDLKEYFHL
+660 KDLKEYFNL

-675 ILKHEIYDPKDY
+675 ILKHEFYDPKDY
-687 TLLKEMIQTA
+687 ATLKNMIQ
-697 HFKKVPTWH
+697 KV
-706 YKDLDHMISEIK
+706 
-718 GKKGY
+718 
-723 TLLKDLI
+723 
-730 QTAHFKKVST
+730 HFKKVST
-740 WHYKDLDH
+740 WHYKDLDY

-782 KVRADKKEELIQT
+782 KVKASKKEELVKK

-805 DKETLRIK
+805 DKETLRTK

-830 KTFKVDE
+830 RTFKVGD

-859 LKHVVKVESESD
+859 LKHVVKVKSESD

-879 VETLQENYDFWA
+879 TETLQENYDFWA
-891 FSKID
+891 FSKIN

-918 FIFWLQKGGTQIICF
+918 FIFWLQKGNTQIICF
-933 IDPKGSKHTDYEHKA
+933 VDPKGSKHTDYEHKA

-957 IFNPKND
+957 IFNPKDD
-964 PNLKIKVVL
+964 PHFKIKVVL
-973 KFYGDKDDVGERY
+973 KFYGNKDDVGERY

>member
-1 MAKKKDVTTD
+1 MAKKKDLTSY

-23 ELNINEINK
+23 ELNTNEINE
-32 PLEMLDFKS
+32 PLERLDFKS
-41 FDNNKDLLDYQQQA
+41 FDNNKELLDYQQQA

-76 FYAFYQK
+76 FYAFYQE
-83 HYSFAHCDF
+83 HYSFANCDF
-92 AKKKLNPLLKSHFK
+92 TNKKLNPLLKSHFK
-106 VENHCVSFENF
+106 VENQRVSFENF

-155 IMFFSANEHLIKQ
+155 IMFFSANENLIKQ
-168 FEKEIEKYNRNKDY
+168 FEKEIEKYNRGKD
-182 FKQID
+182 FSKQID
-187 FKNLKSVTNKDFHHA
+187 FKNLKEATHQDFHRA
-202 PKNSFIEK
+202 PKGFFEK
-210 IALFYYRADLMSD
+210 IALFYYRADLMND

-251 GNKTES
+251 GNKSES

-281 ESDLITAVYNLSVGE
+281 ESDLITSVYNLSVGE

-315 AFKELKDLNDRE
+315 AFKDLKDLNDRE

-341 QKRHQTE
+341 QKRYKTE
-348 GYFYDPLMLVFTHS
+348 GYFYNPLMLVFTHS
-362 VNVKNSDAEI
+362 VNVENSDAEI

-383 DDGSDFL
+383 DDGNDFV
-390 KAKDDLLEEL
+390 KAKEDLLEEI
-400 KNPEFLFSDDKD
+400 KDPEFLFSANKDKD
-412 KGYKV
+412 YKV
-417 NVFKES
+417 KVFKEG

-461 TSDKVFCLIRI
+461 TSDKVFCLIKI

-495 KEESYFSQIDKSSIN
+495 KEESYFSQIDRSSIN
-510 ILVGSRTFDTGWDS
+510 ILVGSRTFETGWDS

-592 TNHASLEAILKIQK
+592 TNHASLEAILNIQK
-606 ESENKGENRGSWR
+606 ESENRSENRGSWR

-628 KHALFVPCYRKE
+628 KHDLFVPCYRKE
-640 QTNALKIS
+640 PTSILKI
-648 PSASFKMSEKNF
+648 PESASFKMSEKNF
-660 KDLKEYFHL
+660 KDLKECFNL

-687 TLLKEMIQTA
+687 EELKKMIQ
-697 HFKKVPTWH
+697 K
-706 YKDLDHMISEIK
+706 
-718 GKKGY
+718 
-723 TLLKDLI
+723 
-730 QTAHFKKVST
+730 AHFKKVST
-740 WHYKDLDH
+740 WHYKDLDY

-768 NALDSE
+768 NALDNE

-782 KVRADKKEELIQT
+782 KVKADKQEALIKT
-795 IQEVKEYAPL
+795 IQEVKEHVPL

-830 KTFKVDE
+830 KTFEVDG
-837 AELLKLKEHYYT
+837 AELLTLKEHYYT
-849 PLIKAKNCDW
+849 PLIKAKDCDW
-859 LKHVVKVESESD
+859 LKHVVKVKSEID
-871 FLEELLKI
+871 FLQELQDQETTK
-879 VETLQENYDFWA
+879 TLQENYDFWA

-896 EHLDNLFIPYFNNA
+896 EHLDNLFIPYINNV
-910 AERKFFPD
+910 AERRFFPD
-918 FIFWLQKGGTQIICF
+918 FIFWLQKGDTQIICF
-933 IDPKGSKHTDYEHKA
+933 IDPKGITYADYEHKA
-948 DAYQLFKDK
+948 DAYKLFKDK
-957 IFNPKND
+957 IFNPKNN
-964 PNLKIKVVL
+964 PHFKIKVVL
-973 KFYGDKDDVGERY
+973 KFYGDKNRVGDNY
-986 RDDWIK
+986 RDYWIQK
-992 EGELK
+992 GKLN
-997 DFFLKQL
+997 DFFLTLKD
-1004 A
+1004 

>member
-1 MAKKKDVTTD
+1 MAKKKDLTTAY
-11 NEIFVAQKLAED
+11 NEIFVAQKLAEE
-23 ELNINEINK
+23 ELNINEIND

-41 FDNNKDLLDYQQQA
+41 FDNNKELLDYQQQA

-106 VENHCVSFENF
+106 VENHCVRFENF

-168 FEKEIEKYNRNKDY
+168 FEKEIEKYNRGKDY

-187 FKNLKSVTNKDFHHA
+187 FKNLKSVKNKDFYHA

-210 IALFYYRADLMSD
+210 IVLFYYRADLMND
-223 EESKENLLNYKDYW
+223 EESKENLLNYKDCW

-257 KRQAIFSLLSLKGF
+257 KRQAIFSLLSQKGF

-310 KNNLN
+310 KNNLS

-341 QKRHQTE
+341 QKRYKTE

-438 ASNGHIEVIINPK
+438 ANNGHIEVIINPK

-461 TSDKVFCLIRI
+461 TSDKVFCLIKI

-571 EAIKKDLKPNA
+571 EAIKDSLKPNA
-582 AMLETLFVIP
+582 AMLETLFVIA
-592 TNHASLEAILKIQK
+592 TKSESVKAILDLK
-606 ESENKGENRGSWR
+606 EESSDPSWC
-619 EIKLEKTPI
+619 EVELEKTRI
-628 KHALFVPCYRKE
+628 EHALFVPCYQEKSIKATDLE
-640 QTNALKIS
+640 S
-648 PSASFKMSEKNF
+648 GSFKMSEKNF

-675 ILKHEIYDPKDY
+675 ILKHEIYNPKDY
-687 TLLKEMIQTA
+687 E
-697 HFKKVPTWH
+697 
-706 YKDLDHMISEIK
+706 
-718 GKKGY
+718 
-723 TLLKDLI
+723 LLKDLI
-730 QTAHFKKVST
+730 QTKRFEIELN
-740 WHYKDLDH
+740 WHYKDLDNL
-748 MISEIKGKLYPNQKV
+748 ISILKKRLYLNQKV

-768 NALDSE
+768 NALDDE
-774 KIVHFKRI
+774 KIVHFKRV
-782 KVRADKKEELIQT
+782 KVRADKKEKLIQT

-805 DKETLRIK
+805 DKETLIKK
-813 IAQGEIDPYDTE
+813 IAQGEIDLDDIE
-825 KHKQD
+825 KHKQN
-830 KTFKVDE
+830 KTFKVGD

-859 LKHVVKVESESD
+859 LKHVVKVKSESD

-879 VETLQENYDFWA
+879 TETLQENYDFWA

-896 EHLDNLFIPYFNNA
+896 EYLDNLFIPYIDNGA
-910 AERKFFPD
+910 TERKFFPD
-918 FIFWLQKGGTQIICF
+918 FIFWLQKSGTQIICF

-957 IFNPKND
+957 IFNPKDD

-973 KFYGDKDDVGERY
+973 KFYGDKDDVADGY
-986 RDDWIK
+986 RDYWIK
-992 EGELK
+992 KGKLE
-997 DFFLKQL
+997 DFFLTLK

>member
-1 MAKKKDVTTD
+1 MAKKKDLTTD
-11 NEIFVAQKLAED
+11 NEIFVAQKLAEE
-23 ELNINEINK
+23 ELDTNEINE
-32 PLEMLDFKS
+32 PLERLDFKS
-41 FDNNKDLLDYQQQA
+41 FDNNKELLDYQQQA

-61 MLVAYFRDFKENKKE
+61 MLIAYFRDFKENKKE

-187 FKNLKSVTNKDFHHA
+187 FKNLKSVKNKDFYHS
-202 PKNSFIEK
+202 PKDFFQK
-210 IALFYYRADLMSD
+210 ITLFYYRADLMND

-251 GNKTES
+251 GNKSES

-341 QKRHQTE
+341 QKRYQTE

-372 FFKTLA
+372 FFKTLV

-412 KGYKV
+412 KDYKIK
-417 NVFKES
+417 VFKES

-428 FKGLKEEVFY
+428 FKGLKEAVFY
-438 ASNGHIEVIINPK
+438 ANNGHIEVIINPK

-461 TSDKVFCLIRI
+461 TSDKVFCLIKI

-510 ILVGSRTFDTGWDS
+510 ILVGSRTFETGWDS

-557 VKNQRQRLAYLDID
+557 VKNQRQRLAYLEID
-571 EAIKKDLKPNA
+571 EAIKDRLKPNA

-592 TNHASLEAILKIQK
+592 TNYASLEAILKFQK

-675 ILKHEIYDPKDY
+675 ILKHEIYNPKDY
-687 TLLKEMIQTA
+687 ALLKEM
-697 HFKKVPTWH
+697 
-706 YKDLDHMISEIK
+706 
-718 GKKGY
+718 
-723 TLLKDLI
+723 I

-740 WHYKDLDH
+740 WHYKDLDY

-768 NALDSE
+768 NALDNE

-782 KVRADKKEELIQT
+782 KVKADKKEKLIQT
-795 IQEVKEYAPL
+795 IQEVKEY
-805 DKETLRIK
+805 
-813 IAQGEIDPYDTE
+813 
-825 KHKQD
+825 D
-830 KTFKVDE
+830 KTFKVDG
-837 AELLKLKEHYYT
+837 AELLKLKVHYYT

-859 LKHVVKVESESD
+859 LKHVVKVKSESD

-879 VETLQENYDFWA
+879 AETLQENYDFWA

-896 EHLDNLFIPYFNNA
+896 EHLDNLFIPYIDNGA
-910 AERKFFPD
+910 TERKFFPD
-918 FIFWLQKGGTQIICF
+918 FIFWLQKGDTQIICF
-933 IDPKGSKHTDYEHKA
+933 IDPKGTEHTSGLRKA
-948 DAYQLFKDK
+948 DAYKLFKDK
-957 IFNPKND
+957 VFSSKDD
-964 PNLKIKVVL
+964 PNLKIRVVL

>member
-1 MAKKKDVTTD
+1 MAKKKDLTTD

-23 ELNINEINK
+23 ELNINEIND

-41 FDNNKDLLDYQQQA
+41 FDNNKELLDYQQQA

-61 MLVAYFRDFKENKKE
+61 MLIAYFRDFKENKKE

-83 HYSFAHCDF
+83 HYSFANCDF

-106 VENHCVSFENF
+106 VENHCVRFENF

-142 SVAIRMGL
+142 SVAIRIGL

-182 FKQID
+182 SKQID

-202 PKNSFIEK
+202 PKDSFIEK
-210 IALFYYRADLMSD
+210 IALFYYRADLMND

-257 KRQAIFSLLSLKGF
+257 KRQAIFSLLSLRGF

-341 QKRHQTE
+341 QKRYQTE

-362 VNVKNSDAEI
+362 VNIKNSDAEI

-390 KAKDDLLEEL
+390 KAKDELLEEL
-400 KNPEFLFSDDKD
+400 EKPEFLFSDDREQD
-412 KGYKV
+412 YKV
-417 NVFKES
+417 KVFKEG

-438 ASNGHIEVIINPK
+438 ANNGHIEVIINPK

-582 AMLETLFVIP
+582 AMLETLFVIA
-592 TNHASLEAILKIQK
+592 TKSESVKAILDLK
-606 ESENKGENRGSWR
+606 EESSDPSWC
-619 EIKLEKTPI
+619 EVELEKTPI
-628 KHALFVPCYRKE
+628 KHDLFVPCYQEKSIKATDLE
-640 QTNALKIS
+640 S
-648 PSASFKMSEKNF
+648 GSFKMSAKNF

-687 TLLKEMIQTA
+687 ALLKEM
-697 HFKKVPTWH
+697 
-706 YKDLDHMISEIK
+706 
-718 GKKGY
+718 
-723 TLLKDLI
+723 I

-740 WHYKDLDH
+740 WHYKDLDY

-768 NALDSE
+768 NALDNE
-774 KIVHFKRI
+774 KIVHFKRV
-782 KVRADKKEELIQT
+782 KVKADKKEELVKK

-805 DKETLRIK
+805 DKERIK

-830 KTFKVDE
+830 RTFKVGD

-859 LKHVVKVESESD
+859 LKHVVKVKSESD

-879 VETLQENYDFWA
+879 TETLQENYDFWA

-896 EHLDNLFIPYFNNA
+896 EHLDNLFIPYIDNGA
-910 AERKFFPD
+910 TERKFFPD

-933 IDPKGSKHTDYEHKA
+933 IDPKGTEHTSGLRKA
-948 DAYQLFKDK
+948 DPYKNLFKDK
-957 IFNPKND
+957 VFRSKDNPNF
-964 PNLKIKVVL
+964 KIKVVL
-973 KFYGDKDDVGERY
+973 KFYGNKDRVPELY

-992 EGELK
+992 EGKLE
-997 DFFLKQL
+997 DFFLTLK

>member
-1 MAKKKDVTTD
+1 MAKKKDLTSH

-23 ELNINEINK
+23 ELNTNEINE
-32 PLEMLDFKS
+32 PLERLDFKS
-41 FDNNKDLLDYQQQA
+41 FDSNKELLDYQQQA

-83 HYSFAHCDF
+83 HYSFANCDF
-92 AKKKLNPLLKSHFK
+92 THKKLNPLLKSHFK
-106 VENHCVSFENF
+106 VENQRVSFENF

-155 IMFFSANEHLIKQ
+155 IMFFSANENLIKQ
-168 FEKEIEKYNRNKDY
+168 FEKEIEKYNRGKD
-182 FKQID
+182 FSKQID
-187 FKNLKSVTNKDFHHA
+187 FKNLKSITHKDFHRA
-202 PKNSFIEK
+202 PKGFFEK
-210 IALFYYRADLMSD
+210 ITLFYYRADLMND
-223 EESKENLLNYKDYW
+223 EESKENLLSYKDYW

-251 GNKTES
+251 GNKSES

-281 ESDLITAVYNLSVGE
+281 ESDLITSVYNLSVGE

-310 KNNLN
+310 KNDLK
-315 AFKELKDLNDRE
+315 AFKDLKDLNDRE

-341 QKRHQTE
+341 QKRYKTE

-362 VNVKNSDAEI
+362 VNVENSDAEI

-383 DDGSDFL
+383 DDGNDFL
-390 KAKDDLLEEL
+390 KAKEDLLEEL
-400 KNPEFLFSDDKD
+400 KDPEFLFSANKDKD
-412 KGYKV
+412 YKV
-417 NVFKES
+417 KVFKEG

-438 ASNGHIEVIINPK
+438 ANSGHIEVIINPK

-461 TSDKVFCLIRI
+461 TSDKVFCLIKI

-495 KEESYFSQIDKSSIN
+495 KEESYFSQIDRSSIN
-510 ILVGSRTFDTGWDS
+510 ILVGSRTFETGWDS

-592 TNHASLEAILKIQK
+592 TNHASLEAILTIQK
-606 ESENKGENRGSWR
+606 ESENGGESRGSWR

-628 KHALFVPCYRKE
+628 QHDLFVPCYRKE
-640 QTNALKIS
+640 PTSILELPEN
-648 PSASFKMSEKNF
+648 ASFKMSEKNF
-660 KDLKEYFHL
+660 KDLKEYFNL

-687 TLLKEMIQTA
+687 ATLKDMIQKA
-697 HFKKVPTWH
+697 RV
-706 YKDLDHMISEIK
+706 
-718 GKKGY
+718 
-723 TLLKDLI
+723 
-730 QTAHFKKVST
+730 KKVST
-740 WHYKDLDH
+740 WHYKDLDY
-748 MISEIKGKLYPNQKV
+748 MIAEIKGKLYLNQKV

-768 NALDSE
+768 NALDNE

-782 KVRADKKEELIQT
+782 KVKADKQEELIKT
-795 IQEVKEYAPL
+795 IQEVKEHAP
-805 DKETLRIK
+805 
-813 IAQGEIDPYDTE
+813 Y
-825 KHKQD
+825 
-830 KTFKVDE
+830 KTFKVDG

-849 PLIKAKNCDW
+849 PLIKAKDCDW
-859 LKHVVKVESESD
+859 LKHVVKVKSEID
-871 FLEELLKI
+871 FLQELQDQETTK
-879 VETLQENYDFWA
+879 TLQENYDFWA

-896 EHLDNLFIPYFNNA
+896 EHLDNLFIPYINNV
-910 AERKFFPD
+910 AERRFFPD
-918 FIFWLQKGGTQIICF
+918 FIFWLQKGDTQIICF
-933 IDPKGSKHTDYEHKA
+933 IDPKGITYADYEHKA
-948 DAYQLFKDK
+948 DAYKLFKDK
-957 IFNPKND
+957 IFSPKNN
-964 PNLKIKVVL
+964 PHFKIKVVL
-973 KFYGDKDDVGERY
+973 KFYGDKNRVGDGY
-986 RDDWIK
+986 RDYWIQK
-992 EGELK
+992 GKLN
-997 DFFLKQL
+997 DFFLTLKD
-1004 A
+1004 

>member
-1 MAKKKDVTTD
+1 MAKKKDLTTD

-23 ELNINEINK
+23 ELNTNEINE

-41 FDNNKDLLDYQQQA
+41 FDNNKELLDYQQQA

-61 MLVAYFRDFKENKKE
+61 MLVAYFKDFKGSKKE

-83 HYSFAHCDF
+83 HYSFANCDF
-92 AKKKLNPLLKSHFK
+92 TKKKLQPLLKNHFK
-106 VENHCVSFENF
+106 AENHCVSFENF

-142 SVAIRMGL
+142 SLAMGMGL

-155 IMFFSANEHLIKQ
+155 IMFFSANENLIKQ
-168 FEKEIEKYNRNKDY
+168 FEKEIEKYNRGKDY
-182 FKQID
+182 SKQMD
-187 FKNLKSVTNKDFHHA
+187 FKSLKSVKNEDFYHA
-202 PKNSFIEK
+202 PKGSFKDMEK

-223 EESKENLLNYKDYW
+223 EESKENRLNYKDYW

-251 GNKTES
+251 GDKSES

-296 WVKLGYGKESVLLK
+296 WVKLGYGKESILLK
-310 KNNLN
+310 KNNLI

-341 QKRHQTE
+341 QKRYKTE

-412 KGYKV
+412 KDYKV
-417 NVFKES
+417 KVFKEG

-438 ASNGHIEVIINPK
+438 ANNGHIEVIINPK

-510 ILVGSRTFDTGWDS
+510 ILVGSRTFETGWDS

-571 EAIKKDLKPNA
+571 EAIKKALKPNA
-582 AMLETLFVIP
+582 AMLETLFVVP
-592 TNHASLEAILKIQK
+592 TNHASLEAILTIQK
-606 ESENKGENRGSWR
+606 ESENRGENRGSWR
-619 EIKLEKTPI
+619 EITLEKTPI
-628 KHALFVPCYRKE
+628 KHDLFVPCYRKE
-640 QTNALKIS
+640 PTSMLELPEN
-648 PSASFKMSEKNF
+648 ASFKMSGENF
-660 KDLKEYFHL
+660 KDLKEYFNL

-687 TLLKEMIQTA
+687 AQLKRMIQEA
-697 HFKKVPTWH
+697 R
-706 YKDLDHMISEIK
+706 
-718 GKKGY
+718 
-723 TLLKDLI
+723 
-730 QTAHFKKVST
+730 FKKVST
-740 WHYKDLDH
+740 WHYKDLDY
-748 MISEIKGKLYPNQKV
+748 MISEIKCKLYPNQKV

-782 KVRADKKEELIQT
+782 KVKASKKEELVKK

-805 DKETLRIK
+805 DK
-813 IAQGEIDPYDTE
+813 
-825 KHKQD
+825 QD
-830 KTFKVDE
+830 KTFEVDG

-859 LKHVVKVESESD
+859 LKHVVKVESEID
-871 FLEELLKI
+871 FLKELQ
-879 VETLQENYDFWA
+879 ETETIKALQENYDFWA

-896 EHLDNLFIPYFNNA
+896 EHLDNLFIPYIDNA
-910 AERKFFPD
+910 TERRFFPD

-933 IDPKGSKHTDYEHKA
+933 IDPKGTEHTSGLRKA
-948 DAYQLFKDK
+948 NAYKLFKDK
-957 IFNPKND
+957 VFTPKDNPHF
-964 PNLKIKVVL
+964 KIQVVL
-973 KFYGDKDDVGERY
+973 KFYGNKDKALDDY
-986 RDDWIK
+986 RDYWIQK
-992 EGELK
+992 GKLEY
-997 DFFLKQL
+997 FFLTLPKFIERG
-1004 A
+1004 

>member
-1 MAKKKDVTTD
+1 MAKKKDLTTD
-11 NEIFVAQKLAED
+11 NEIFVAQKLAEE
-23 ELNINEINK
+23 ELNTNEINE

-41 FDNNKDLLDYQQQA
+41 FDSNKELLDYQQQA

-83 HYSFAHCDF
+83 HYSFANCDF
-92 AKKKLNPLLKSHFK
+92 AKKKLNHLLKNSFK
-106 VENHCVSFENF
+106 VENHCVRFENF

-168 FEKEIEKYNRNKDY
+168 FEKEIEKYNRGKDY

-187 FKNLKSVTNKDFHHA
+187 FKSLKSVTNKDFHHA

-210 IALFYYRADLMSD
+210 IALFYYRADLMND

-251 GNKTES
+251 GNKSES
-257 KRQAIFSLLSLKGF
+257 KRQAIFSLLSQKGF

-341 QKRHQTE
+341 QKRYRKE

-390 KAKDDLLEEL
+390 KAKEDLLEEL

-412 KGYKV
+412 KDYKV
-417 NVFKES
+417 KVFKEG

-438 ASNGHIEVIINPK
+438 ANNGHIEVIINPK

-461 TSDKVFCLIRI
+461 TSDKIFCLIKI

-479 CEKLKSV
+479 YEKLKSV

-510 ILVGSRTFDTGWDS
+510 ILVGSRTFETGWDS

-582 AMLETLFVIP
+582 AMLETLFVIA
-592 TNHASLEAILKIQK
+592 TKSESVKAILDLK
-606 ESENKGENRGSWR
+606 EESSDPSWC
-619 EIKLEKTPI
+619 EVELEETPI
-628 KHALFVPCYRKE
+628 EHALFVPCYQEKCIKATDLE
-640 QTNALKIS
+640 S
-648 PSASFKMSEKNF
+648 GSFKMSEKNF

-687 TLLKEMIQTA
+687 TLLKDLIQTKR
-697 HFKKVPTWH
+697 FEIELNWH
-706 YKDLDHMISEIK
+706 YKDLD
-718 GKKGY
+718 
-723 TLLKDLI
+723 DLI
-730 QTAHFKKVST
+730 SILKKR
-740 WHYKDLDH
+740 
-748 MISEIKGKLYPNQKV
+748 LYLNQKV

-768 NALDSE
+768 NALDNE
-774 KIVHFKRI
+774 KIVHFKRV
-782 KVRADKKEELIQT
+782 KVRADKKEKLIQT
-795 IQEVKEYAPL
+795 IQEVKEYTPL
-805 DKETLRIK
+805 DKERIK
-813 IAQGEIDPYDTE
+813 IAQGEIDIDNID

-830 KTFKVDE
+830 RTFKVGD

-859 LKHVVKVESESD
+859 LKHVVKVKSESD

-879 VETLQENYDFWA
+879 TETLQENYDFWA

-896 EHLDNLFIPYFNNA
+896 EHLDNLFIPYFNGA
-910 AERKFFPD
+910 TERRFFPD
-918 FIFWLQKGGTQIICF
+918 FIFWLEKGGTQIICF
-933 IDPKGSKHTDYEHKA
+933 IDPKGTEHTSSLRKA
-948 DAYQLFKDK
+948 DWYKELFKDK
-957 IFNPKND
+957 IFNPKDD
-964 PNLKIKVVL
+964 PNFKIKVVL
-973 KFYGDKDDVGERY
+973 KFYGNKDKVPDDY
-986 RDDWIK
+986 RNYWIK
-992 EGELK
+992 KGELK
-997 DFFLKQL
+997 DFFLTL
-1004 A
+1004 

>member
-1 MAKKKDVTTD
+1 MAKKKDLTTAY

-23 ELNINEINK
+23 ELNINEINE

-41 FDNNKDLLDYQQQA
+41 FDSNKELLDYQQQA

-83 HYSFAHCDF
+83 HYSFANCDF
-92 AKKKLNPLLKSHFK
+92 AKKKLNPLLKSYFK
-106 VENHCVSFENF
+106 VENGCVKFENF

-168 FEKEIEKYNRNKDY
+168 FEKEIEKYNRSEDY
-182 FKQID
+182 SKQID
-187 FKNLKSVTNKDFHHA
+187 FKDLKSVTNKDFYHA
-202 PKNSFIEK
+202 SKDFFQK
-210 IALFYYRADLMSD
+210 IALFYYRADLMND

-310 KNNLN
+310 KNNLS

-341 QKRHQTE
+341 QKRYKTE

-383 DDGSDFL
+383 DDEGDFL

-412 KGYKV
+412 KDYKV
-417 NVFKES
+417 KVFKEG

-438 ASNGHIEVIINPK
+438 ANNGHIEVIINPK

-461 TSDKVFCLIRI
+461 TSDKVFCLIKI

-510 ILVGSRTFDTGWDS
+510 ILVGSRAFETGWDS

-571 EAIKKDLKPNA
+571 EAIKEKLKPNA

-592 TNHASLEAILKIQK
+592 TNHASLEAILKFQK

-619 EIKLEKTPI
+619 EIKLEKTRI
-628 KHALFVPCYRKE
+628 EHKLFVPCYRKE

-648 PSASFKMSEKNF
+648 QSASFKMSEKNF

-675 ILKHEIYDPKDY
+675 ILKHEIYNPKD
-687 TLLKEMIQTA
+687 
-697 HFKKVPTWH
+697 
-706 YKDLDHMISEIK
+706 
-718 GKKGY
+718 Y

-740 WHYKDLDH
+740 WHYKDLDY

-768 NALDSE
+768 NALDNE
-774 KIVHFKRI
+774 KIVHFKRV
-782 KVRADKKEELIQT
+782 KVKADKKEKLVKK

-805 DKETLRIK
+805 D
-813 IAQGEIDPYDTE
+813 TE
-825 KHKQD
+825 KHKQN
-830 KTFKVDE
+830 KTFKVDD

-859 LKHVVKVESESD
+859 LKHVVKVKSESD

-879 VETLQENYDFWA
+879 TETLQENYDFWA

-896 EHLDNLFIPYFNNA
+896 EHLDNLFIPYIDNGA
-910 AERKFFPD
+910 TERKFFPD
-918 FIFWLQKGGTQIICF
+918 FIFWLEKGNTQIICF
-933 IDPKGSKHTDYEHKA
+933 IDPKGTKIAEYEHKA

-957 IFNPKND
+957 IFNPKDD

-973 KFYGDKDDVGERY
+973 KFYGNKDDVGERY
-986 RDDWIK
+986 RDLWIEK
-992 EGELK
+992 GKLE
-997 DFFLKQL
+997 DFFLTL
-1004 A
+1004 